1 MASNALDQRKY
12 AKISFE
18 SIREQL
24 VTIMKAKGGN
34 LADSSESAYG
44 RLMIDLFSGTSD
56 LMGYYAE
63 SGFMNAFMEPSST
76 STPSI
81 YANARML
88 GYSVRR
94 PVPAK
99 AGIGIAATKTGKYN
113 SIRVR
118 IPKGTEFKL
127 GGLTLT
133 AMDDMEFYYNHN
145 TDPSNTGLMTQVS
158 GKAVVAEGQFKTV
171 TLVSTGK
178 QNQIHVINDPNFS
191 DYFGDNDPNFDDDG
205 NVAHRA
211 AAFTTVTSDATLMD
225 NVDPSVVSNDKLYWR
240 ISRRGLIDPAKENVL
255 NDIDKFIN
263 GQDNYTDNYSVEL
276 TTANDGNVQLKF
288 GDGLNSAIPYGL
300 INVTYFSTMGE
311 GGNLLDVAG
320 SVLATSD
327 SRIVITQ
334 GDGTESDITIDDLN
348 IALTT
353 DIRSGLDIQSIE
365 SIKADAPYIFN
376 SLDKLVNRMSYKI
389 FLRRYS
395 DVKYATAFGEDI
407 LNTKLNNGNIDVKFM
422 NQVRFSVL
430 KSLYRKKDNNYYPT
444 TSNEYFLDGFKINGL
459 MYTWLYDYGELSKQ
473 GLDSGHWALANRVSG
488 EIDKIFKNIVCY
500 DTTDQYK
507 DVSSRIKQELR
518 KAVMPSEIP
527 LDYQVYSAKLSPMD
541 FVETGSELYN
551 VMTALNQRGMVTLG
565 GGYHN
570 YVYPSV
576 HEMQCHLDITLYR
589 GNNFTDVKER
599 VQNVI
604 YKYLN
609 DNTEFASPIYRS
621 RIESLVHGLT
631 EVEGVDVT
639 FSPVANQYNQLDVS
653 ELQWLGSVTGEFIA
667 PGQITVEPFDFSLQ
681 YTVVEPN
688 VKTTMT
694 STFTI
699 PDQSTIQNLID
710 VYYNSMIGSHLQTVT
725 ELEIDKFVAYIWSQ
739 VMQQIYTP
747 IKDQIVQ
754 YTKQGDIDQIRGLR
768 SLIDAIKG
776 WELGPDALT
785 FKNTDTI
792 ESMVEVNGNTLY
804 SYLKYGLN
812 YIKLIRNA
820 LSYYVTKSLI
830 DENGN
835 ITNYTNDNEIVQI
848 VVPTDEIDLTVS
860 LDSVLLTD

>member
-1 MASNALDQRKY
+1 MSNALDQRKY

-18 SIREQL
+18 AVREHL
-24 VTIMKAKGGN
+24 VAIMKAKGGN
-34 LADSSESAYG
+34 LADTSESSYG
-44 RLMIDLFSGTSD
+44 RLMTDLFAGTSD

-63 SGFMNAFMEPSST
+63 SSFMSAFMEPSST

-118 IPKGTEFKL
+118 IPKGTEFTI

-133 AMDDMEFYYNHN
+133 AMDDMEFYYNRN
-145 TDPSNTGLMTQVS
+145 TDPSNTGLMTLVS
-158 GKAVVAEGQFKTV
+158 GKAVVAEGQFKTE

-178 QNQIHVINDPNFS
+178 QNQIHVVNDTTFS

-225 NVDPSVVSNDKLYWR
+225 NVDPSVVVNDKLYWR
-240 ISRRGLIDPAKENVL
+240 VSRRGLIDPAKENVL
-255 NDIDKFIN
+255 NNIDKFVS
-263 GQDNYTDNYSVEL
+263 GQDNYTDNYTVEI

-300 INVTYFSTMGE
+300 INVTYFSTLGE

-320 SVLATSD
+320 TVLATSD
-327 SRIVITQ
+327 SKIVITQ
-334 GDGTESDITIDDLN
+334 GDGTESDITLEDLN

-389 FLRRYS
+389 FLRRYA

-407 LNTKLNNGNIDVKFM
+407 LNTKLLNGSIDVKFM
-422 NQVRFSVL
+422 NQIRFSVL

-444 TSNEYFLDGFKINGL
+444 TSNEYFLDGCKINGL

-473 GLDSGHWALANRVSG
+473 GLDAGHWAIAERVNK
-488 EIDKIFKNIVCY
+488 EIESIFKDIVCY
-500 DTTDQYK
+500 KTTESYV
-507 DVSSRIKQELR
+507 DVTEKIKQSIC
-518 KAVMPSEIP
+518 KAVMPSDIP
-527 LDYQVYSAKLSPMD
+527 MEYQVYSAKLSPLD
-541 FVETGSELYN
+541 FVETGSELYH
-551 VMTALNQRGMVTLG
+551 VMTALNQRGMLTLG

-570 YVYPSV
+570 YVSPRV

-599 VQNVI
+599 VQNII
-604 YKYLN
+604 YKYLS
-609 DNTEFASPIYRS
+609 DNTEFASPVYRS
-621 RIESLVHGLT
+621 RIEALVHNLT

-639 FSPVANQYNQLDVS
+639 FAPVVNQYNQLDVAQ
-653 ELQWLGSVTGEFIA
+653 LPWLGSVTSEFIA
-667 PGQITVEPFDFSLQ
+667 PGSVTMDPFDFTLQ
-681 YTVVEPN
+681 YTLVESN

-694 STFTI
+694 NTFTM
-699 PDQSTIQNLID
+699 PNQSTIQNLIAD
-710 VYYNSMIGSHLQTVT
+710 YCATMISNHIEKVT
-725 ELEIDKFVAYIWSQ
+725 DLEIDRFVAYIWSQ

-747 IKDQIVQ
+747 IAKNIENATV
-754 YTKQGDIDQIRGLR
+754 QGDIETVRSLR
-768 SLIDAIKG
+768 ALIDAIKG
-776 WELGPDALT
+776 WELGPDSLT
-785 FKNTDTI
+785 FKDTDTI
-792 ESMVEVNGNTLY
+792 TSMSEINGNVLY
-804 SYLKYGLN
+804 DYLKYGLN
-812 YIKLIRNA
+812 YIKLVRNV

-830 DENGN
+830 DDNGN

-848 VVPTDEIDLTVS
+848 VVPVDEINLTVS
-860 LDSVLLTD
+860 LDSVLLTE

>member
-1 MASNALDQRKY
+1 MSNALDQRKY

-18 SIREQL
+18 AVREHL
-24 VTIMKAKGGN
+24 VAIMKAKGGN
-34 LADSSESAYG
+34 LADASESSYG
-44 RLMIDLFSGTSD
+44 RLMTDLFSGTAD

-63 SGFMNAFMEPSST
+63 SSFMSAFLEPSST

-118 IPKGTEFKL
+118 IPKGTEFTI

-133 AMDDMEFYYNHN
+133 AMDDMEFYYNRN
-145 TDPSNTGLMTQVS
+145 TDPANTGLMTLVS
-158 GKAVVAEGQFKTV
+158 GKAVVAEGQFKTE

-178 QNQIHVINDPNFS
+178 QNQIHVVNDTTFS

-225 NVDPSVVSNDKLYWR
+225 NVDPSVVVNDKLYWR
-240 ISRRGLIDPAKENVL
+240 VSRRGLIDPAKENVL
-255 NDIDKFIN
+255 NDIEKFVA
-263 GQDNYTDNYSVEL
+263 GQDNYTDNYTVEI

-300 INVTYFSTMGE
+300 INVTYFSTLGE

-320 SVLATSD
+320 TVLATSD
-327 SRIVITQ
+327 SKIVITQ
-334 GDGTESDITIDDLN
+334 GDGTESDITLEDLN

-389 FLRRYS
+389 FLRRYA

-407 LNTKLNNGNIDVKFM
+407 LNTKLLNGSIDVKFM
-422 NQVRFSVL
+422 NQIRFSVL
-430 KSLYRKKDNNYYPT
+430 KSLYRKKDKNYYPT
-444 TSNEYFLDGFKINGL
+444 TSNEYFLDGCKINGL

-473 GLDSGHWALANRVSG
+473 GLDAGHWAMAERVNK
-488 EIDKIFKNIVCY
+488 EIDSVFDGVVCY
-500 DTTDQYK
+500 KTSEGYV
-507 DVSSRIKQELR
+507 DVSAKVKQAIR
-518 KAVMPSEIP
+518 KAVMPSDIP
-527 LDYQVYSAKLSPMD
+527 MDYQVYSAKLSPLD

-599 VQNVI
+599 VQNII
-604 YKYLN
+604 YKYLS

-621 RIESLVHGLT
+621 RIEALVHNLT

-639 FSPVANQYNQLDVS
+639 FAPVVNQYNALDVAQ
-653 ELQWLGSVTGEFIA
+653 LPWLGSVTSEFIA
-667 PGQITVEPFDFSLQ
+667 PGSVTIDPFDFTLQ
-681 YTVVEPN
+681 YTLVESN
-688 VKTTMT
+688 VKTTT
-694 STFTI
+694 TRTFTM
-699 PDQSTIQNLID
+699 PNQSTIQNLIAD
-710 VYYNSMIGSHLQTVT
+710 YCSTMISNHLETVT
-725 ELEIDKFVAYIWSQ
+725 DLEIDRFVAYIWSQ

-747 IKDQIVQ
+747 IADQID
-754 YTKQGDIDQIRGLR
+754 TATAQGDIETVRSLR
-768 SLIDAIKG
+768 ALIDAIKG
-776 WELGPDALT
+776 WELGPDSLT
-785 FKNTDTI
+785 FKDTDTI
-792 ESMVEVNGNTLY
+792 TSMSEVNGNTLY
-804 SYLKYGLN
+804 DYLKYGLN
-812 YIKLIRNA
+812 YIKLIRNVLA
-820 LSYYVTKSLI
+820 YYVTKSLI
-830 DENGN
+830 DDNGN

-848 VVPTDEIDLTVS
+848 VVPVDEIDLTVS
-860 LDSVLLTD
+860 LDSVLLTE

>member
-76 STPSI
+76 SVPSI

-133 AMDDMEFYYNHN
+133 AMDDMEFYYNRK
-145 TDPSNTGLMTQVS
+145 TDTSNTGLMTLVS
-158 GKAVVAEGQFKTV
+158 GKSVVAEGQFKTV

-178 QNQIHVINDPNFS
+178 QNQIHIINDPTFS

-225 NVDPSVVSNDKLYWR
+225 NVDPSVVSDDKLYWR
-240 ISRRGLIDPAKENVL
+240 ISRRGLIDPAKENIL
-255 NDIDKFIN
+255 NDIDKFVT

-288 GDGLNSAIPYGL
+288 GDGLKSAIPYGL

-334 GDGTESDITIDDLN
+334 GDGTESDITVEDLN

-365 SIKADAPYIFN
+365 SIKTDAPYIFN

-389 FLRRYS
+389 FLRRYA
-395 DVKYATAFGEDI
+395 DVKYATAYGEDI
-407 LNTKLNNGNIDVKFM
+407 LNTKLLNGNIDVKFM
-422 NQVRFSVL
+422 NQIRFSVL

-459 MYTWLYDYGELSKQ
+459 MYTWQYDYGELSKV
-473 GLDSGHWALANRVSG
+473 GLDTGHVAMANRVKD
-488 EIDKIFKNIVCY
+488 EIEKSFAGVVCY
-500 DTTDQYK
+500 NSSSE
-507 DVSSRIKQELR
+507 DVTNKVKSEIMN
-518 KAVMPSEIP
+518 AVMPQFP
-527 LDYQVYSAKLSPMD
+527 LDYQVYSAKLTPLD
-541 FVETGSELYN
+541 FVETGSELYS
-551 VMTALNQRGMVTLG
+551 VMTALNQRGMLTVG
-565 GGYHN
+565 GGFHN

-576 HEMQCHLDITLYR
+576 HEVQCHLDITLYR

-599 VQNVI
+599 VQNAI

-609 DNTEFASPIYRS
+609 DNTEFAAPVYRS
-621 RIESLVHGLT
+621 RIEAIVHNLT

-639 FSPVANQYNQLDVS
+639 FAPVDSQYNQLDLGN
-653 ELQWLGSVTGEFIA
+653 LQWFSPVTGEYLTSGSVTYDGGNFNLE
-667 PGQITVEPFDFSLQ
+667 
-681 YTVVEPN
+681 YTVVGPYTKKIET
-688 VKTTMT
+688 V
-694 STFTI
+694 TFTL
-699 PDQSTIQNLID
+699 PSQAKLQQLISDYYDNFIAGNYDLITDMD
-710 VYYNSMIGSHLQTVT
+710 V
-725 ELEIDKFVAYIWSQ
+725 DKFVSYIWDQ

-747 IKDQIVQ
+747 IHDQVVAYSKAGNLPKAEELNNVIQ
-754 YTKQGDIDQIRGLR
+754 T
-768 SLIDAIKG
+768 IKG
-776 WELGPDALT
+776 WELGPDSVT
-785 FKNTDTI
+785 FKDTDTI
-792 ESMVEVNGNTLY
+792 NSMSEVNGSVLY
-804 SYLKYGLN
+804 DYIKYGLN
-812 YIKLIRNA
+812 YIKLVRNVLA
-820 LSYYVTKSLI
+820 YYITKNLI

-835 ITNYTNDNEIVQI
+835 ITKYTNDNEIVQI

>member
-76 STPSI
+76 SVPSI

-133 AMDDMEFYYNHN
+133 AMDDMEFYYNRN
-145 TDPSNTGLMTQVS
+145 TDTSNTGLMTLVS
-158 GKAVVAEGQFKTV
+158 GKSVVAEGQFKTV

-178 QNQIHVINDPNFS
+178 QNQIHIINDPTFS

-225 NVDPSVVSNDKLYWR
+225 NVDPSVVSDDKLYWR
-240 ISRRGLIDPAKENVL
+240 ISRRGLIDPAKENIL
-255 NDIDKFIN
+255 NDIDKFVT

-288 GDGLNSAIPYGL
+288 GDGLKSAIPYGL

-334 GDGTESDITIDDLN
+334 GDGTESDITVEDLN

-389 FLRRYS
+389 FLRRYA
-395 DVKYATAFGEDI
+395 DVKYATAYGEDI
-407 LNTKLNNGNIDVKFM
+407 LNTKLLNGNIDVKFM
-422 NQVRFSVL
+422 NQIRFSVL

-459 MYTWLYDYGELSKQ
+459 MYTWQYDYGELSKV
-473 GLDSGHWALANRVSG
+473 GLDTGHLAMANRVKN
-488 EIDKIFKNIVCY
+488 EIEKSFAGVVCY
-500 DTTDQYK
+500 NSSSE
-507 DVSSRIKQELR
+507 DVTNKVKSEIMN
-518 KAVMPSEIP
+518 AVMPDFP
-527 LDYQVYSAKLSPMD
+527 LDYQVYSAKLTPLD
-541 FVETGSELYN
+541 FVETGSELYS
-551 VMTALNQRGMVTLG
+551 VMTALNQRGMLTVG
-565 GGYHN
+565 GGFHN

-576 HEMQCHLDITLYR
+576 HEVQCHLDITLYR

-599 VQNVI
+599 VQNAI

-609 DNTEFASPIYRS
+609 DNTEFAAPVYRS
-621 RIESLVHGLT
+621 RIEAIVHNLT

-639 FSPVANQYNQLDVS
+639 FAPVDSQYNQLDLGS
-653 ELQWLGSVTGEFIA
+653 LQWFSPVTGEYITSGSVTTDG
-667 PGQITVEPFDFSLQ
+667 GDFNLE
-681 YTVVEPN
+681 YTVVTPYTKTIE
-688 VKTTMT
+688 KTT
-694 STFTI
+694 FTL
-699 PDQSTIQNLID
+699 PPQAKLQQLISDYYDNFIAGNYDRITDMD
-710 VYYNSMIGSHLQTVT
+710 V
-725 ELEIDKFVAYIWSQ
+725 DKFVSYIWDQ

-747 IKDQIVQ
+747 IHDQVVAASKNGQLSKAETLNSVIQ
-754 YTKQGDIDQIRGLR
+754 
-768 SLIDAIKG
+768 AIKG
-776 WELGPDALT
+776 WELGPDSVT
-785 FKNTDTI
+785 FKDTDTI
-792 ESMVEVNGNTLY
+792 NSMSEVDGSVLY
-804 SYLKYGLN
+804 DYIKYGLN
-812 YIKLIRNA
+812 YIKLVRNVLA
-820 LSYYVTKSLI
+820 YYITKNLI

-835 ITNYTNDNEIVQI
+835 ITKYTNDNEIVQI

>member
-1 MASNALDQRKY
+1 MSNALDQRKY

-18 SIREQL
+18 AVREHL
-24 VTIMKAKGGN
+24 VAIMKAKGGN
-34 LADSSESAYG
+34 LADASESSYG
-44 RLMIDLFSGTSD
+44 RLMTDLFSGTAD

-63 SGFMNAFMEPSST
+63 SSFMNAFLEPSST

-118 IPKGTEFKL
+118 IPKGTEFTI

-133 AMDDMEFYYNHN
+133 AMDDMEFYYNRN
-145 TDPSNTGLMTQVS
+145 TDPSNTGLMTLVS
-158 GKAVVAEGQFKTV
+158 GKAVVAEGQFKTE

-178 QNQIHVINDPNFS
+178 QNQIHVVNDTTFS

-225 NVDPSVVSNDKLYWR
+225 NVDPSVVVNDKLYWR
-240 ISRRGLIDPAKENVL
+240 VSRRGLIDPAKENVL
-255 NDIDKFIN
+255 NDIEKFVA
-263 GQDNYTDNYSVEL
+263 GQDNYTDNYTVEI

-300 INVTYFSTMGE
+300 INVTYFSTLGE

-320 SVLATSD
+320 TVLATSD
-327 SRIVITQ
+327 SKIVITQ
-334 GDGTESDITIDDLN
+334 GDGTESDITLEDLN

-389 FLRRYS
+389 FLRRYA

-407 LNTKLNNGNIDVKFM
+407 LNTKLLNGSIDVKFM
-422 NQVRFSVL
+422 NQIRFSVL
-430 KSLYRKKDNNYYPT
+430 KSLYRKKDKNYYPT
-444 TSNEYFLDGFKINGL
+444 TSNEYFLDGCKINGL

-473 GLDSGHWALANRVSG
+473 GLDAGHWAMAERVKK
-488 EIDKIFKNIVCY
+488 EIDSVFDGVVCY
-500 DTTDQYK
+500 KTSEGYV
-507 DVSSRIKQELR
+507 DVSAKVKQAIQ
-518 KAVMPSEIP
+518 KAVMPSDIP
-527 LDYQVYSAKLSPMD
+527 MDYQVYSAKLSPLD

-604 YKYLN
+604 YKYLS
-609 DNTEFASPIYRS
+609 DNTEFASPVYRS

-639 FSPVANQYNQLDVS
+639 FSPVASQYNQLDAAQ
-653 ELQWLGSVTGEFIA
+653 LPWLGSVTSEFIA
-667 PGQITVEPFDFSLQ
+667 PGSVTMDPFDFTLQ
-681 YTVVEPN
+681 YTLVESN
-688 VKTTMT
+688 IKTTMT
-694 STFTI
+694 KTFTM
-699 PDQSTIQNLID
+699 PNQATIQNLISD
-710 VYYNSMIGSHLQTVT
+710 YCTTMISNHLETVT
-725 ELEIDKFVAYIWSQ
+725 DLEIDRFVAYIWAQ

-747 IKDQIVQ
+747 IADQIKA
-754 YTKQGDIDQIRGLR
+754 YTAQGDIETVRGLR
-768 SLIDAIKG
+768 ALIDAIKG
-776 WELGPDALT
+776 WELGPDSLT
-785 FKNTDTI
+785 FKDTDTI
-792 ESMVEVNGNTLY
+792 ASMSEINGSTLY
-804 SYLKYGLN
+804 DYLKYGLN
-812 YIKLIRNA
+812 YIKLIRNVLA
-820 LSYYVTKSLI
+820 YYVTKSLI

-848 VVPTDEIDLTVS
+848 VVPVDEIDLTVS
-860 LDSVLLTD
+860 LDSVLLTE

>member
-76 STPSI
+76 SVPSI

-133 AMDDMEFYYNHN
+133 AMDDMEFYYNRN
-145 TDPSNTGLMTQVS
+145 TDTSNTGLMTLVS
-158 GKAVVAEGQFKTV
+158 GKSVVAEGQFKTV

-178 QNQIHVINDPNFS
+178 QNQIHIINDPTFS

-225 NVDPSVVSNDKLYWR
+225 NVDPSVVSDDKLYWR
-240 ISRRGLIDPAKENVL
+240 ISRRGLIDPAKENIL
-255 NDIDKFIN
+255 NDIDKFVT

-288 GDGLNSAIPYGL
+288 GDGLKSAIPYGL

-334 GDGTESDITIDDLN
+334 GDGTESDITVDDLN

-365 SIKADAPYIFN
+365 SIKTDAPYIFN

-389 FLRRYS
+389 FLRRYA
-395 DVKYATAFGEDI
+395 DVKYATAYGEDI
-407 LNTKLNNGNIDVKFM
+407 LNTKLLNGNIDVKFM
-422 NQVRFSVL
+422 NQIRFSVL

-459 MYTWLYDYGELSKQ
+459 MYTWQYDYGELSKV
-473 GLDSGHWALANRVSG
+473 GLDTGHLAMANRVKD
-488 EIDKIFKNIVCY
+488 EIEKSFAGVVCY
-500 DTTDQYK
+500 NSGSE
-507 DVSSRIKQELR
+507 DVTNKVKSEIMN
-518 KAVMPSEIP
+518 AVMPDFP
-527 LDYQVYSAKLSPMD
+527 LDYQVYSAKLTPLD
-541 FVETGSELYN
+541 FVETGSELYS
-551 VMTALNQRGMVTLG
+551 VMTALNQRGMLTVG
-565 GGYHN
+565 GGFHN

-576 HEMQCHLDITLYR
+576 HEVQCHLDITLYR

-599 VQNVI
+599 VQNAI

-609 DNTEFASPIYRS
+609 DNTEFAAPVYRS
-621 RIESLVHGLT
+621 RIEAIVHNLT

-639 FSPVANQYNQLDVS
+639 FAPVDSQYNQLDLGN
-653 ELQWLGSVTGEFIA
+653 LQWFSPVTGEYITSGSVTTDG
-667 PGQITVEPFDFSLQ
+667 GDFNLE
-681 YTVVEPN
+681 YTVVTPYT
-688 VKTTMT
+688 KTIEKTR
-694 STFTI
+694 FTL
-699 PDQSTIQNLID
+699 PPQAKLQQLISNYYDNYIAGNYDRITDMD
-710 VYYNSMIGSHLQTVT
+710 V
-725 ELEIDKFVAYIWSQ
+725 DKFVSYIWDQ

-747 IKDQIVQ
+747 IHDEIVAASKNGQ
-754 YTKQGDIDQIRGLR
+754 LSKAETLNSVIQ
-768 SLIDAIKG
+768 AIKG
-776 WELGPDALT
+776 WELGPDSVT
-785 FKNTDTI
+785 FKDTDTI
-792 ESMVEVNGNTLY
+792 NSMSEVDGSVLY
-804 SYLKYGLN
+804 DYIKYGLN
-812 YIKLIRNA
+812 YIKLVRNVLA
-820 LSYYVTKSLI
+820 YYITKNLI

-835 ITNYTNDNEIVQI
+835 ITKYTNDNEIVQI

>member
-1 MASNALDQRKY
+1 MSNALDQRKY

-18 SIREQL
+18 AVREHL
-24 VTIMKAKGGN
+24 VSIMKAKGGN
-34 LADSSESAYG
+34 LADASESSYG
-44 RLMIDLFSGTSD
+44 RLMTDLFSGTAD

-63 SGFMNAFMEPSST
+63 SSFMSAFLEPSST

-118 IPKGTEFKL
+118 IPKGTEFTI

-133 AMDDMEFYYNHN
+133 AMDDMEFYYNRN
-145 TDPSNTGLMTQVS
+145 TDPANTGLMTLVS
-158 GKAVVAEGQFKTV
+158 GKAVVAEGQFKTE

-178 QNQIHVINDPNFS
+178 QNQIHVVNDTTFS

-225 NVDPSVVSNDKLYWR
+225 NVDPSVVVNDKLYWR
-240 ISRRGLIDPAKENVL
+240 VSRRGLIDPAKENVL
-255 NDIDKFIN
+255 NDIEKFVA
-263 GQDNYTDNYSVEL
+263 GQDNYTDNYTVEI

-300 INVTYFSTMGE
+300 INVTYFSTLGE

-320 SVLATSD
+320 TVLATSD
-327 SRIVITQ
+327 SKIVITQ
-334 GDGTESDITIDDLN
+334 GDGTESDITLEDLN

-389 FLRRYS
+389 FLRRYA

-407 LNTKLNNGNIDVKFM
+407 LNTKLLNGSIDVKFM
-422 NQVRFSVL
+422 NQIRFSVL
-430 KSLYRKKDNNYYPT
+430 KSLYRKKDKNYYPT
-444 TSNEYFLDGFKINGL
+444 TSNEYFLDGCKINGL

-473 GLDSGHWALANRVSG
+473 GLDSGHWAMAERVNK
-488 EIDKIFKNIVCY
+488 EIDSVFDGVVCY
-500 DTTDQYK
+500 KTSDGYV
-507 DVSSRIKQELR
+507 DVSAKVKQAIR
-518 KAVMPSEIP
+518 KAVMPSDIP
-527 LDYQVYSAKLSPMD
+527 MDYQVYSAKLSPLD

-599 VQNVI
+599 VQNLI
-604 YKYLN
+604 YKYLS

-621 RIESLVHGLT
+621 RIEALVHNLT

-639 FSPVANQYNQLDVS
+639 FAPVVNQYNALDVAQ
-653 ELQWLGSVTGEFIA
+653 LPWLGSVTSEFIA
-667 PGQITVEPFDFSLQ
+667 PGSVTIDPFDFTLQ
-681 YTVVEPN
+681 YTLVESN
-688 VKTTMT
+688 VKTTT
-694 STFTI
+694 TRTFTM
-699 PDQSTIQNLID
+699 PNQSTIQNLIAD
-710 VYYNSMIGSHLQTVT
+710 YCSTMISNHLETVT
-725 ELEIDKFVAYIWSQ
+725 DLEIDRFVAYIWSQ

-747 IKDQIVQ
+747 IADQID
-754 YTKQGDIDQIRGLR
+754 TATAQGDIETVRSLR
-768 SLIDAIKG
+768 ALIDAIKG
-776 WELGPDALT
+776 WELGPDSLT
-785 FKNTDTI
+785 FKDTDTI
-792 ESMVEVNGNTLY
+792 TSMSEVNGNTLY
-804 SYLKYGLN
+804 DYLKYGLN
-812 YIKLIRNA
+812 YIKLIRNVLA
-820 LSYYVTKSLI
+820 YYVTKSLI
-830 DENGN
+830 DDNGN

-848 VVPTDEIDLTVS
+848 VVPVDEIDLTVS
-860 LDSVLLTD
+860 LDSVLLTE

>member
-1 MASNALDQRKY
+1 MSNALDQRKY

-18 SIREQL
+18 AVREHL
-24 VTIMKAKGGN
+24 VAIMKAKGGN
-34 LADSSESAYG
+34 LADTSESSYG
-44 RLMIDLFSGTSD
+44 RLMTDLFAGTSD

-63 SGFMNAFMEPSST
+63 SSFMSAFMEPSST

-118 IPKGTEFKL
+118 IPKGTEFTI

-133 AMDDMEFYYNHN
+133 AMDDMEFYYNRN
-145 TDPSNTGLMTQVS
+145 TDPSNTGLMTLVS
-158 GKAVVAEGQFKTV
+158 GKAVVAEGQFKTE

-178 QNQIHVINDPNFS
+178 QNQIHVVNDTTFS

-225 NVDPSVVSNDKLYWR
+225 NVDPSVVVNDKLYWR
-240 ISRRGLIDPAKENVL
+240 VSRRGLIDPAKENVL
-255 NDIDKFIN
+255 NNIDKFVS
-263 GQDNYTDNYSVEL
+263 GQDNYTDNYTVEI

-300 INVTYFSTMGE
+300 INVTYFSTLGE

-320 SVLATSD
+320 TVLATSD
-327 SRIVITQ
+327 AKIVITQ
-334 GDGTESDITIDDLN
+334 GDGTESDITLEDLN

-389 FLRRYS
+389 FLRRYA

-407 LNTKLNNGNIDVKFM
+407 LNTKLLNGSIDVKFM
-422 NQVRFSVL
+422 NQIRFSVL

-444 TSNEYFLDGFKINGL
+444 TSNEYFLDGCKINGL

-473 GLDSGHWALANRVSG
+473 GLDSGHWAIAERVNK
-488 EIDKIFKNIVCY
+488 EIESIFKDVVCY
-500 DTTDQYK
+500 KTTERYV
-507 DVSSRIKQELR
+507 DVTEKIKQSIC
-518 KAVMPSEIP
+518 KAVMPSDIP
-527 LDYQVYSAKLSPMD
+527 MDYQVYSAKLSPLD
-541 FVETGSELYN
+541 FVETGSELYH

-599 VQNVI
+599 VQNII
-604 YKYLN
+604 YKYLS
-609 DNTEFASPIYRS
+609 DNTEFASPVYRS
-621 RIESLVHGLT
+621 RIEALVHNLT

-639 FSPVANQYNQLDVS
+639 FAPVVNQYNQLDVAQ
-653 ELQWLGSVTGEFIA
+653 LPWLGSVTSEFIA
-667 PGQITVEPFDFSLQ
+667 PGSVTMDPFDFTLQ
-681 YTVVEPN
+681 YTLVESN

-694 STFTI
+694 NTFTM
-699 PDQSTIQNLID
+699 PNQSTIQNLIAD
-710 VYYNSMIGSHLQTVT
+710 YCATMISNHIEKVT
-725 ELEIDKFVAYIWSQ
+725 DLEIDRFVAYIWSQ

-747 IKDQIVQ
+747 IAKNIESATV
-754 YTKQGDIDQIRGLR
+754 QGDIETVRSLR
-768 SLIDAIKG
+768 ALIDAIKG
-776 WELGPDALT
+776 WELGPDSLT
-785 FKNTDTI
+785 FKDTDTI
-792 ESMVEVNGNTLY
+792 TSMSEINGNALY
-804 SYLKYGLN
+804 DYLKYGLN
-812 YIKLIRNA
+812 YIKLVRNV

-830 DENGN
+830 DDNGN

-848 VVPTDEIDLTVS
+848 VVPVDEINLTVS
-860 LDSVLLTD
+860 LDSVLLTE

>member
-76 STPSI
+76 SVPSI

-133 AMDDMEFYYNHN
+133 AMDDMEFYYNRN
-145 TDPSNTGLMTQVS
+145 TDTSNTGLMTLVS
-158 GKAVVAEGQFKTV
+158 GKSVVAEGQFKTV

-178 QNQIHVINDPNFS
+178 QNQIHIINDPTFS

-225 NVDPSVVSNDKLYWR
+225 NVDPSVVSDDKLYWR
-240 ISRRGLIDPAKENVL
+240 ISRRGLIDPAKENIL
-255 NDIDKFIN
+255 NDIDKFVT

-288 GDGLNSAIPYGL
+288 GDGLKSAIPYGL

-334 GDGTESDITIDDLN
+334 GDGTESDITVEDLN

-365 SIKADAPYIFN
+365 SIKTDAPYIFN

-389 FLRRYS
+389 FLRRYA
-395 DVKYATAFGEDI
+395 DVKYATAYGEDI
-407 LNTKLNNGNIDVKFM
+407 LNTKLLNGNIDVKFM
-422 NQVRFSVL
+422 NQIRFSVL

-459 MYTWLYDYGELSKQ
+459 MYTWQYDYGELSKV
-473 GLDSGHWALANRVSG
+473 GLDTGHVAMANRVKD
-488 EIDKIFKNIVCY
+488 EIEKSFAGVVCY
-500 DTTDQYK
+500 NSSSE
-507 DVSSRIKQELR
+507 DVTNKVKSEIMN
-518 KAVMPSEIP
+518 AVMPQFP
-527 LDYQVYSAKLSPMD
+527 LDYQVYSAKLTPLD
-541 FVETGSELYN
+541 FVETGSELYS
-551 VMTALNQRGMVTLG
+551 VMTALNQRGMLTVG
-565 GGYHN
+565 GGFHN

-576 HEMQCHLDITLYR
+576 HEVQCHLDITLYR

-599 VQNVI
+599 VQNAI

-609 DNTEFASPIYRS
+609 DNTEFAAPVYRS
-621 RIESLVHGLT
+621 RIEAIVHNLT

-639 FSPVANQYNQLDVS
+639 FAPVDSQYNQLDLGN
-653 ELQWLGSVTGEFIA
+653 LQWFSPVTGEYLTSGSVTYDGGNFNLE
-667 PGQITVEPFDFSLQ
+667 
-681 YTVVEPN
+681 YTVVGPYTKKIET
-688 VKTTMT
+688 V
-694 STFTI
+694 TFTL
-699 PDQSTIQNLID
+699 PSQAKLQQLISDYYDNFIAGNYDLITDMD
-710 VYYNSMIGSHLQTVT
+710 V
-725 ELEIDKFVAYIWSQ
+725 DKFVSYIWDQ

-747 IKDQIVQ
+747 IHDQVVAYSKAGNLPKAEELNNVIQ
-754 YTKQGDIDQIRGLR
+754 T
-768 SLIDAIKG
+768 IKG
-776 WELGPDALT
+776 WELGPDSVT
-785 FKNTDTI
+785 FKDTDTI
-792 ESMVEVNGNTLY
+792 NSMSEVNGSVLY
-804 SYLKYGLN
+804 DYIKYGLN
-812 YIKLIRNA
+812 YIKLVRNVLA
-820 LSYYVTKSLI
+820 YYITKNLI

-835 ITNYTNDNEIVQI
+835 ITKYTNDNEIVQI

>member
-1 MASNALDQRKY
+1 MSNALDQRKY

-18 SIREQL
+18 AVREHL
-24 VTIMKAKGGN
+24 VSIMKAKGGN
-34 LADSSESAYG
+34 LADASESSYG
-44 RLMIDLFSGTSD
+44 RLMTDLFSGTAD

-88 GYSVRR
+88 GYSIRR

-118 IPKGTEFKL
+118 IPKGTEFTI

-133 AMDDMEFYYNHN
+133 AMDDMEFYYNRN
-145 TDPSNTGLMTQVS
+145 TDPSNTGLMTLVS
-158 GKAVVAEGQFKTV
+158 GKAVVAEGQFKTE

-178 QNQIHVINDPNFS
+178 QNQIHVVNDTTFS

-225 NVDPSVVSNDKLYWR
+225 NVDPSVVVNDKLYWR
-240 ISRRGLIDPAKENVL
+240 VSRRGLIDPSKENVL
-255 NDIDKFIN
+255 NDIEKFVA
-263 GQDNYTDNYSVEL
+263 GQDNYTDNYTVEI

-300 INVTYFSTMGE
+300 INVTYFSTLGE

-320 SVLATSD
+320 TVLATSD
-327 SRIVITQ
+327 SKIVITQ
-334 GDGTESDITIDDLN
+334 GDGTESDITLEDLN

-389 FLRRYS
+389 FLRRYA

-407 LNTKLNNGNIDVKFM
+407 LNTKLQNGSIDVKFM
-422 NQVRFSVL
+422 NQIRFSVL
-430 KSLYRKKDNNYYPT
+430 KSLYRKKDKNYYPT
-444 TSNEYFLDGFKINGL
+444 TSNEYFLDGCKINGL

-473 GLDSGHWALANRVSG
+473 GLDSGHWAMAERVNKAIESVFDG
-488 EIDKIFKNIVCY
+488 VVCY
-500 DTTDQYK
+500 KNSEGYV
-507 DVSSRIKQELR
+507 DVSATVKQAIR
-518 KAVMPSEIP
+518 KAVMPSDIP
-527 LDYQVYSAKLSPMD
+527 MDYQVYSAKLSPLD

-551 VMTALNQRGMVTLG
+551 VMTSLNQRGMVTLG

-599 VQNVI
+599 VQNII
-604 YKYLN
+604 YKYLS

-621 RIESLVHGLT
+621 RIEALVHNLT

-639 FSPVANQYNQLDVS
+639 FAPVVNQYNALDVAQ
-653 ELQWLGSVTGEFIA
+653 LPWLGSVTSEFIA
-667 PGQITVEPFDFSLQ
+667 PGSVTIDPFDFTLQ
-681 YTVVEPN
+681 YTLVESN
-688 VKTTMT
+688 VKTTT
-694 STFTI
+694 TRTFTM
-699 PDQSTIQNLID
+699 PNQSTIQNLIAD
-710 VYYNSMIGSHLQTVT
+710 YCSTMISNHLETVT
-725 ELEIDKFVAYIWSQ
+725 DLEIDRFVAYIWSQ

-747 IKDQIVQ
+747 IANQID
-754 YTKQGDIDQIRGLR
+754 TATAQGDIETVRSLR
-768 SLIDAIKG
+768 ALIDAIKG
-776 WELGPDALT
+776 WELGPDSLT
-785 FKNTDTI
+785 FKDTDTI
-792 ESMVEVNGNTLY
+792 TSMSEVNGNTLY
-804 SYLKYGLN
+804 DYLKYGLN
-812 YIKLIRNA
+812 YIKLIRNVLA
-820 LSYYVTKSLI
+820 YYVTKSLI

-848 VVPTDEIDLTVS
+848 VVPVDEIDLTVS
-860 LDSVLLTD
+860 LDSVLLTE

>member
-12 AKISFE
+12 AKLSFE
-18 SIREQL
+18 SVREQL

-34 LADSSESAYG
+34 FADASESSYG

-63 SGFMNAFMEPSST
+63 SSFMNAFMEPSSN

-99 AGIGIAATKTGKYN
+99 AGIGIAATQTGKYS

-118 IPKGTEFKL
+118 IPKGTEFTI

-133 AMDDMEFYYNHN
+133 AMDDMEFYYNRN
-145 TDPSNTGLMTQVS
+145 NDPSNTGLMTLVS
-158 GKAVVAEGQFKTV
+158 GKAVVAEGQFKTE

-178 QNQIHVINDPNFS
+178 QNQIHIVNDTTFS

-225 NVDPSVVSNDKLYWR
+225 NVDPSVVSHDKLYWR
-240 ISRRGLIDPAKENVL
+240 ISRRGLIDPAKESVL
-255 NDIDKFIN
+255 NDIEQFAA
-263 GQDNYTDNYSVEL
+263 GQDNYTDNYTVEI

-300 INVTYFSTMGE
+300 INVTYFSTLGE

-320 SVLATSD
+320 SVLATID
-327 SRIVITQ
+327 SKIVITQ
-334 GDGTESDITIDDLN
+334 GDGTESDITLEDLN

-353 DIRSGLDIQSIE
+353 DIRNGMDIQTNE

-376 SLDKLVNRMSYKI
+376 SLDKLVNRLSYKI
-389 FLRRYS
+389 FLRRYA
-395 DVKYATAFGEDI
+395 DVKYATAYGEDI
-407 LNTKLNNGNIDVKFM
+407 LNTKLGNGGIDVKFM

-430 KSLYRKKDNNYYPT
+430 KSLYRKKDGNYYPT
-444 TSNEYFLDGFKINGL
+444 TSNEYFLEGFKINGL
-459 MYTWLYDYGELSKQ
+459 MYTWQYDYGELAKK
-473 GLDSGHWALANRVSG
+473 GLDQGHVALADRVKKALIAAG
-488 EIDKIFKNIVCY
+488 V
-500 DTTDQYK
+500 TADQQT
-507 DVSSRIKQELR
+507 S
-518 KAVMPSEIP
+518 VMRAIMPDFP
-527 LDYQVYSAKLSPMD
+527 MDYQVYSAKLTPLD
-541 FVETGSELYN
+541 FVEDGSELYS
-551 VMTALNQRGMVTLG
+551 VMTALNQRGMITVG

-576 HEMQCHLDITLYR
+576 HEMQCHLDVTLYR

-599 VQNVI
+599 IQNVI
-604 YKYLN
+604 YKYLS
-609 DNTEFASPIYRS
+609 DNTEFASPVYRS
-621 RIESLVHGLT
+621 RIEALVHGLT
-631 EVEGVDVT
+631 EVEGVDVRFT
-639 FSPVANQYNQLDVS
+639 PVDSQYNQLDI
-653 ELQWLGSVTGEFIA
+653 EQLKWLGSVTGEFIA
-667 PGQITVEPFDFSLQ
+667 PGSITMDPVDFTLQ
-681 YTVVEPN
+681 YTVVGPN
-688 VKTTMT
+688 AKTTLID
-694 STFTI
+694 TFTL
-699 PDQSTIQNLID
+699 PDQTAMQCRIADYCKNFIAGHSE
-710 VYYNSMIGSHLQTVT
+710 SVT
-725 ELEIDKFVAYIWSQ
+725 DMEIDKFVAYIWSQ

-747 IKDQIVQ
+747 ITDALNSARNKGEIE
-754 YTKQGDIDQIRGLR
+754 TAKALN
-768 SLIDAIKG
+768 SLINAIKG
-776 WELGPDALT
+776 WELGPDAVS

-792 ESMVEVNGNTLY
+792 VSMTEVNGSVLY
-804 SYLKYGLN
+804 DYLKYGLN
-812 YIKLIRNA
+812 YIKLVRNVLA
-820 LSYYVTKSLI
+820 YYVTKSLI

-848 VVPTDEIDLTVS
+848 VVPVDEIDLKVS
-860 LDSVLLTD
+860 LDSVLLTE

>member
-1 MASNALDQRKY
+1 MSNALDQRKY

-18 SIREQL
+18 AVREHL
-24 VTIMKAKGGN
+24 VAIMKAKGGN
-34 LADSSESAYG
+34 LADASESSYG
-44 RLMIDLFSGTSD
+44 RLMTDLFSGTAD

-63 SGFMNAFMEPSST
+63 SSFMNTFLEPSST

-118 IPKGTEFKL
+118 IPKGTEFTI

-133 AMDDMEFYYNHN
+133 AMDDMEFYYNRN
-145 TDPSNTGLMTQVS
+145 TDPANTGLMTLVS
-158 GKAVVAEGQFKTV
+158 GKAVVAEGQFKTE

-178 QNQIHVINDPNFS
+178 QNQIHVVNDTTFS

-225 NVDPSVVSNDKLYWR
+225 NVDPSVVVNDKLYWR
-240 ISRRGLIDPAKENVL
+240 VSRRGLIDPAKENVL
-255 NDIDKFIN
+255 NDIEKFVA
-263 GQDNYTDNYSVEL
+263 GQDNYTDNYTVEI

-300 INVTYFSTMGE
+300 INVTYFSTLGE

-320 SVLATSD
+320 TVLATSD
-327 SRIVITQ
+327 SKIVITQ
-334 GDGTESDITIDDLN
+334 GDGTESDITLEDLN

-389 FLRRYS
+389 FLRRYA

-407 LNTKLNNGNIDVKFM
+407 LNTKLLNGSIDVKFM
-422 NQVRFSVL
+422 NQIRFSVL
-430 KSLYRKKDNNYYPT
+430 KSLYRKKDKNYYPT
-444 TSNEYFLDGFKINGL
+444 TSNEYFLDGCKINGL

-473 GLDSGHWALANRVSG
+473 GLDSGHWAMAERVNK
-488 EIDKIFKNIVCY
+488 EIDSVFDGVVCY
-500 DTTDQYK
+500 KTSEGYV
-507 DVSSRIKQELR
+507 DVSAKVKQAIR
-518 KAVMPSEIP
+518 KAVMPSDIP
-527 LDYQVYSAKLSPMD
+527 MDYQVYSAKLSPLD

-599 VQNVI
+599 VQNII
-604 YKYLN
+604 YKYLS

-621 RIESLVHGLT
+621 RIEALVHNLT

-639 FSPVANQYNQLDVS
+639 FAPVVNQYNALDVGQ
-653 ELQWLGSVTGEFIA
+653 LPWLGSVTSEFIA
-667 PGQITVEPFDFSLQ
+667 PGSVTIDPFDFTLQ
-681 YTVVEPN
+681 YTLVESN
-688 VKTTMT
+688 VKTTT
-694 STFTI
+694 TRTFTM
-699 PDQSTIQNLID
+699 PNQSTIQNLIAD
-710 VYYNSMIGSHLQTVT
+710 YCSTMISNHLETVT
-725 ELEIDKFVAYIWSQ
+725 DLEIDRFVAYIWSQ

-747 IKDQIVQ
+747 IADQID
-754 YTKQGDIDQIRGLR
+754 TATAQGDIETVRSLR
-768 SLIDAIKG
+768 ALIDAIKG
-776 WELGPDALT
+776 WELGPDSLT
-785 FKNTDTI
+785 FKDTDTI
-792 ESMVEVNGNTLY
+792 TSMSEVNGNTLY
-804 SYLKYGLN
+804 DYLKYGLN
-812 YIKLIRNA
+812 YIKLIRNVLA
-820 LSYYVTKSLI
+820 YYVTKSLI

-848 VVPTDEIDLTVS
+848 VVPVDEIDLTVS
-860 LDSVLLTD
+860 LDSVLLTE

>member
-1 MASNALDQRKY
+1 MSNALDQRKY

-18 SIREQL
+18 AVREHL
-24 VTIMKAKGGN
+24 VSIMKAKGGN
-34 LADSSESAYG
+34 LADASESSYG
-44 RLMIDLFSGTSD
+44 RLMTDLFSGTAD

-63 SGFMNAFMEPSST
+63 SSFMSAFLEPSST

-118 IPKGTEFKL
+118 IPKGTEFTI

-133 AMDDMEFYYNHN
+133 AMDDMEFYYNRN
-145 TDPSNTGLMTQVS
+145 TDPSNTGLMTLVS
-158 GKAVVAEGQFKTV
+158 GKAVVAEGQFKTE

-178 QNQIHVINDPNFS
+178 QNQIHVVNDTTFS

-225 NVDPSVVSNDKLYWR
+225 NVDPSVVVNDKLYWR
-240 ISRRGLIDPAKENVL
+240 VSRRGLIDPAKENVL
-255 NDIDKFIN
+255 NDIEKFVA
-263 GQDNYTDNYSVEL
+263 GQDNYTDNYTVEI

-300 INVTYFSTMGE
+300 INVTYFSTLGE

-320 SVLATSD
+320 TVLATSD
-327 SRIVITQ
+327 SKIVITQ
-334 GDGTESDITIDDLN
+334 GDGTESDITLEDLN

-389 FLRRYS
+389 FLRRYA

-407 LNTKLNNGNIDVKFM
+407 LNTKLQNGSIDVKFM
-422 NQVRFSVL
+422 NQIRFSVL
-430 KSLYRKKDNNYYPT
+430 KSLYRKKDKNYYPT
-444 TSNEYFLDGFKINGL
+444 TSNEYFLDGCKINGL

-473 GLDSGHWALANRVSG
+473 GLDSGHWAMAERVNKA
-488 EIDKIFKNIVCY
+488 IDSVFDGVVCY
-500 DTTDQYK
+500 KISEDYV
-507 DVSSRIKQELR
+507 DVSAKVKQAIK
-518 KAVMPSEIP
+518 KAVMPSDIP
-527 LDYQVYSAKLSPMD
+527 MDYQVYSAKLSPLD

-599 VQNVI
+599 VQNII
-604 YKYLN
+604 YKYLS

-621 RIESLVHGLT
+621 RIEALVHNLT

-639 FSPVANQYNQLDVS
+639 FAPVVNQYNALDVAQ
-653 ELQWLGSVTGEFIA
+653 LPWLGSVTSEFIA
-667 PGQITVEPFDFSLQ
+667 PGSVTIDPFDFTLQ
-681 YTVVEPN
+681 YTLVESN
-688 VKTTMT
+688 VKTTT
-694 STFTI
+694 TRTFTM
-699 PDQSTIQNLID
+699 PNQSTIQNLIAD
-710 VYYNSMIGSHLQTVT
+710 YCSTMISNHLETVT
-725 ELEIDKFVAYIWSQ
+725 DLEIDRFVAYIWSQ

-747 IKDQIVQ
+747 IANQID
-754 YTKQGDIDQIRGLR
+754 TATAQGDIETVRSLR
-768 SLIDAIKG
+768 ALIDAIKG
-776 WELGPDALT
+776 WELGPDSLT
-785 FKNTDTI
+785 FKDTDTI
-792 ESMVEVNGNTLY
+792 TSMSEVNGNTLY
-804 SYLKYGLN
+804 DYLKYGLN
-812 YIKLIRNA
+812 YIKLIRNVLA
-820 LSYYVTKSLI
+820 YYVTKSLI
-830 DENGN
+830 DDNGN

-848 VVPTDEIDLTVS
+848 VVPVDEIDLTVS
-860 LDSVLLTD
+860 LDSVLLTE

>member
-1 MASNALDQRKY
+1 MSNALDQRKY

-18 SIREQL
+18 AVREHL
-24 VTIMKAKGGN
+24 VSIMKAKGGN
-34 LADSSESAYG
+34 LADASESSYG
-44 RLMIDLFSGTSD
+44 RLMTDLFSGTAD

-88 GYSVRR
+88 GYSIRR

-118 IPKGTEFKL
+118 IPKGTEFTI

-133 AMDDMEFYYNHN
+133 AMDDMEFYYNRN
-145 TDPSNTGLMTQVS
+145 TDPSNTGLMTLVS
-158 GKAVVAEGQFKTV
+158 GKAVVAEGQFKTE

-178 QNQIHVINDPNFS
+178 QNQIHVVNDTTFS

-225 NVDPSVVSNDKLYWR
+225 NVDPSVVVNDKLYWR
-240 ISRRGLIDPAKENVL
+240 VSRRGLIDPAKENVL
-255 NDIDKFIN
+255 NDIEKFVA
-263 GQDNYTDNYSVEL
+263 GQDNYTDNYTVEI

-300 INVTYFSTMGE
+300 IHVTYFSTLGE

-320 SVLATSD
+320 TVLATSD
-327 SRIVITQ
+327 SKIVITQ
-334 GDGTESDITIDDLN
+334 GDGTESDITLEDLN

-389 FLRRYS
+389 FLRRYA

-407 LNTKLNNGNIDVKFM
+407 LNTKLLNGSIDVKFM
-422 NQVRFSVL
+422 NQIRFSVL
-430 KSLYRKKDNNYYPT
+430 KSLYRKKDKNYYPT
-444 TSNEYFLDGFKINGL
+444 TSNEYFLDGCKINGL

-473 GLDSGHWALANRVSG
+473 GLDSGHWAMAERVNKA
-488 EIDKIFKNIVCY
+488 IDSVFDGVVCY
-500 DTTDQYK
+500 KTSDGYV
-507 DVSSRIKQELR
+507 DVSAKVKQAIR
-518 KAVMPSEIP
+518 KAVMPSDIP
-527 LDYQVYSAKLSPMD
+527 MDYQVYSAKLSPLD

-551 VMTALNQRGMVTLG
+551 VMTSLNQRGMVTLG

-599 VQNVI
+599 VQNII
-604 YKYLN
+604 YKYLS

-621 RIESLVHGLT
+621 RIESLVHNLT

-639 FSPVANQYNQLDVS
+639 FAPVVNQYNALDVAQ
-653 ELQWLGSVTGEFIA
+653 LPWLGSVTSEFIA
-667 PGQITVEPFDFSLQ
+667 PGSVTIDPFDFTLQ
-681 YTVVEPN
+681 YTLVESN
-688 VKTTMT
+688 VKTTT
-694 STFTI
+694 TRTFTM
-699 PDQSTIQNLID
+699 PNQSTIQNLIAD
-710 VYYNSMIGSHLQTVT
+710 YCSTMISNHLETVT
-725 ELEIDKFVAYIWSQ
+725 DLEIDRFVAYIWSQ

-747 IKDQIVQ
+747 IANQID
-754 YTKQGDIDQIRGLR
+754 TATAQGDIETVRSLR
-768 SLIDAIKG
+768 ALIDAIKG
-776 WELGPDALT
+776 WELGPDSLT
-785 FKNTDTI
+785 FKDTDTI
-792 ESMVEVNGNTLY
+792 TSMSEVNGNTLY
-804 SYLKYGLN
+804 DYLKYGLN
-812 YIKLIRNA
+812 YIKLIRNVLA
-820 LSYYVTKSLI
+820 YYVTKSLI

-848 VVPTDEIDLTVS
+848 VVPVDEIDLTVS
-860 LDSVLLTD
+860 LDSVLLTE

>member
-1 MASNALDQRKY
+1 MSNALDQRKY

-18 SIREQL
+18 AVREHL
-24 VTIMKAKGGN
+24 VTIMKARGGD
-34 LADSSESAYG
+34 LADASESSYG
-44 RLMIDLFSGTSD
+44 RLMTDLFSGTAD
-56 LMGYYAE
+56 LMGYYTE
-63 SGFMNAFMEPSST
+63 SSFMNAFMEPSST
-76 STPSI
+76 SIPSI

-118 IPKGTEFKL
+118 IPKGTEFTL

-133 AMDDMEFYYNHN
+133 AMDDMEFYYNRN
-145 TDPSNTGLMTQVS
+145 TDTSNTGLMTFVS
-158 GKAVVAEGQFKTV
+158 GKAVIAEGQFKTE

-178 QNQIHVINDPNFS
+178 QNQIQIINDATFS

-205 NVAHRA
+205 NIAHRA

-225 NVDPSVVSNDKLYWR
+225 NVDPSVVMNDKLYWR
-240 ISRRGLIDPAKENVL
+240 VSRRGLIDPSKESVL
-255 NDIDKFIN
+255 NDIEKFTA
-263 GQDNYTDNYSVEL
+263 GQDNYTANYTVEI

-288 GDGLNSAIPYGL
+288 GDGLNSSIPYGL
-300 INVTYFSTMGE
+300 INVTYFSTLGE

-320 SVLATSD
+320 TVLATSD
-327 SRIVITQ
+327 SKIVITQ

-353 DIRSGLDIQSIE
+353 DLRSGLDIQSIE

-389 FLRRYS
+389 FLRRYA

-407 LNTKLNNGNIDVKFM
+407 LNTKLPNGGIDVKFM

-444 TSNEYFLDGFKINGL
+444 SSNEYFLDGFKINGL
-459 MYTWLYDYGELSKQ
+459 MYTWQYDYGALSNK
-473 GLDSGHWALANRVSG
+473 GLDSGHWAMAERVKK
-488 EIDKIFKNIVCY
+488 EIDTAFKHVACY
-500 DTTDQYK
+500 DTVNGNTDVTDDLK
-507 DVSSRIKQELR
+507 AKIM
-518 KAVMPSEIP
+518 KAVMPTEPI
-527 LDYQVYSAKLSPMD
+527 DYQVYSAKLTPLD

-599 VQNVI
+599 VQNII
-604 YKYLN
+604 YKYLS
-609 DNTEFASPIYRS
+609 DNTEFASPVYRS
-621 RIESLVHGLT
+621 RIESLVHNLT
-631 EVEGVDVT
+631 EVAGVDVM
-639 FSPVANQYNQLDVS
+639 FAPVNTPYNQLDINQLS
-653 ELQWLGSVTGEFIA
+653 WLGSVTGEFIA
-667 PGQITVEPFDFSLQ
+667 PSSVTMDPFDFSLQ
-681 YTVVEPN
+681 YTLVAN
-688 VKTTMT
+688 GTKTTFV
-694 STFTI
+694 STFTMPNQANMQNMVANYCTYMI
-699 PDQSTIQNLID
+699 SNKVQTITD
-710 VYYNSMIGSHLQTVT
+710 MD
-725 ELEIDKFVAYIWSQ
+725 IDKFVAYIWSQ
-739 VMQQIYTP
+739 LMQQIYTP
-747 IKDQIVQ
+747 IITEIKQ
-754 YTKQGDIDQIRGLR
+754 YTSQGDIDKVRALNAM
-768 SLIDAIKG
+768 IDAIKG
-776 WELGPDALT
+776 WELGPDSLT
-785 FKNTDTI
+785 FKDTDTI
-792 ESMVEVNGNTLY
+792 ASMVEINGSTLY
-804 SYLKYGLN
+804 DYMKYGLN
-812 YIKLIRNA
+812 YIKLVRNV

-835 ITNYTNDNEIVQI
+835 ITQYTNDNEIVQI
-848 VVPTDEIDLTVS
+848 IVPVDEINLTVS
-860 LDSVLLTD
+860 LDSVLLTE

>member
-1 MASNALDQRKY
+1 MSNALDQRKY

-18 SIREQL
+18 AVREHL
-24 VTIMKAKGGN
+24 VAIMKAKGGN
-34 LADSSESAYG
+34 LADASESSYG
-44 RLMIDLFSGTSD
+44 RLMTDLFSGTAD

-63 SGFMNAFMEPSST
+63 SSFMSAFLEPSST

-118 IPKGTEFKL
+118 IPKGTEFTI

-133 AMDDMEFYYNHN
+133 AMDDMEFYYNRN
-145 TDPSNTGLMTQVS
+145 TDPANTGLMTLVS
-158 GKAVVAEGQFKTV
+158 GKAVVAEGQFKTE

-178 QNQIHVINDPNFS
+178 QNQIHVVNDTTFS

-225 NVDPSVVSNDKLYWR
+225 NVDPSVVVNDKLYWR
-240 ISRRGLIDPAKENVL
+240 VSRRGLIDPAKENVL
-255 NDIDKFIN
+255 NDIEKFVA
-263 GQDNYTDNYSVEL
+263 GQDNYTDNYTVEI

-300 INVTYFSTMGE
+300 INVTYFSTLGE

-320 SVLATSD
+320 TVLATSD
-327 SRIVITQ
+327 SKIVITQ
-334 GDGTESDITIDDLN
+334 GDGTESDITLEDLN

-389 FLRRYS
+389 FLRRYA

-407 LNTKLNNGNIDVKFM
+407 LNTKLLNGSIDVKFM
-422 NQVRFSVL
+422 NQIRFSVL
-430 KSLYRKKDNNYYPT
+430 KSLYRKKDKNYYPT
-444 TSNEYFLDGFKINGL
+444 TSNEYFLDGCKINGL

-473 GLDSGHWALANRVSG
+473 GLDAGHWAMAERVNK
-488 EIDKIFKNIVCY
+488 EIDSVFDGVVCY
-500 DTTDQYK
+500 KTSDGYV
-507 DVSSRIKQELR
+507 DVSAKVKQAIR
-518 KAVMPSEIP
+518 KAVMPSDIP
-527 LDYQVYSAKLSPMD
+527 MDYQVYSAKLSPLD

-599 VQNVI
+599 VQNII
-604 YKYLN
+604 YKYLS

-621 RIESLVHGLT
+621 RIEALVHNLT

-639 FSPVANQYNQLDVS
+639 FAPVVNQYNALDVGQ
-653 ELQWLGSVTGEFIA
+653 LPWLGSVTSEFIA
-667 PGQITVEPFDFSLQ
+667 PGSVTIDPFDFTLQ
-681 YTVVEPN
+681 YTLVESN
-688 VKTTMT
+688 VKTTT
-694 STFTI
+694 TRTFTM
-699 PDQSTIQNLID
+699 PNQSTIQNLIAD
-710 VYYNSMIGSHLQTVT
+710 YCSTMISNHLETVT
-725 ELEIDKFVAYIWSQ
+725 DLEIDRFVAYIWSQ

-747 IKDQIVQ
+747 IADQID
-754 YTKQGDIDQIRGLR
+754 TATAQGDIETVRSLR
-768 SLIDAIKG
+768 ALIDAIKG
-776 WELGPDALT
+776 WELGPDSLT
-785 FKNTDTI
+785 FKDTDTI
-792 ESMVEVNGNTLY
+792 TSMSEVNGNTLY
-804 SYLKYGLN
+804 DYLKYGLN
-812 YIKLIRNA
+812 YIKLIRNVLA
-820 LSYYVTKSLI
+820 YYVTKSLI
-830 DENGN
+830 DDNGN

-848 VVPTDEIDLTVS
+848 VVPVDEIDLTVS
-860 LDSVLLTD
+860 LDSVLLTE

>member
-1 MASNALDQRKY
+1 MSNALDQRKY

-18 SIREQL
+18 AVREHL
-24 VTIMKAKGGN
+24 VSIMKAKGGN
-34 LADSSESAYG
+34 LADASESSYG
-44 RLMIDLFSGTSD
+44 RLMTDLFSGTAD

-88 GYSVRR
+88 GYSIRR

-118 IPKGTEFKL
+118 IPKGTEFTI

-133 AMDDMEFYYNHN
+133 AMDDMEFYYNRN
-145 TDPSNTGLMTQVS
+145 TDPSNTGLMTLVS
-158 GKAVVAEGQFKTV
+158 GKAVVAEGQFKTE

-178 QNQIHVINDPNFS
+178 QNQIHVVNDTTFS

-225 NVDPSVVSNDKLYWR
+225 NVDPSVVVNDKLYWR
-240 ISRRGLIDPAKENVL
+240 VSRRGLIDPAKENVL
-255 NDIDKFIN
+255 NDIEKFVA
-263 GQDNYTDNYSVEL
+263 GQDNYTDNYTVEI

-300 INVTYFSTMGE
+300 INVTYFSTLGE

-320 SVLATSD
+320 TVLATSD
-327 SRIVITQ
+327 SKIVITQ
-334 GDGTESDITIDDLN
+334 GDGTESDITLEDLN

-389 FLRRYS
+389 FLRRYA

-407 LNTKLNNGNIDVKFM
+407 LNTKLQNGSIDVKFM
-422 NQVRFSVL
+422 NQIRFSVL
-430 KSLYRKKDNNYYPT
+430 KSLYRKKDKNYYPT
-444 TSNEYFLDGFKINGL
+444 TSNEYFLDGCKINGL

-473 GLDSGHWALANRVSG
+473 GLDSGHWAMAERVNKAIESVFDG
-488 EIDKIFKNIVCY
+488 VVCY
-500 DTTDQYK
+500 KNSEGYV
-507 DVSSRIKQELR
+507 DVSAKVKQAIR
-518 KAVMPSEIP
+518 KAVMPSDIP
-527 LDYQVYSAKLSPMD
+527 MDYQVYSAKLSPLD

-551 VMTALNQRGMVTLG
+551 VMTSLNQRGMVTLG

-599 VQNVI
+599 VQNII
-604 YKYLN
+604 YKYLS

-621 RIESLVHGLT
+621 RIEALVHNLT

-639 FSPVANQYNQLDVS
+639 FAPVVNQYNALDVAQ
-653 ELQWLGSVTGEFIA
+653 LPWLGSVTSEFIA
-667 PGQITVEPFDFSLQ
+667 PGSVTIDPFDFTLQ
-681 YTVVEPN
+681 YTLVESN
-688 VKTTMT
+688 VKTTT
-694 STFTI
+694 TRTFTM
-699 PDQSTIQNLID
+699 PNQSTIQNLIAD
-710 VYYNSMIGSHLQTVT
+710 YCSTMISNHLETVT
-725 ELEIDKFVAYIWSQ
+725 DLEIDRFVAYIWSQ

-747 IKDQIVQ
+747 IANQID
-754 YTKQGDIDQIRGLR
+754 TATAQGDIETVRSLR
-768 SLIDAIKG
+768 ALIDAIKG
-776 WELGPDALT
+776 WELGPDSLT
-785 FKNTDTI
+785 FKDTDTI
-792 ESMVEVNGNTLY
+792 TSMSEVNGNTLY
-804 SYLKYGLN
+804 DYLKYGLN
-812 YIKLIRNA
+812 YIKLIRNVLA
-820 LSYYVTKSLI
+820 YYVTKSLI

-848 VVPTDEIDLTVS
+848 VVPVDEIDLTVS
-860 LDSVLLTD
+860 LDSVLLTE

>member
-12 AKISFE
+12 AKLSFE

-34 LADSSESAYG
+34 LADASESSYG
-44 RLMIDLFSGTSD
+44 RLMIDLFSGTAD

-63 SGFMNAFMEPSST
+63 SSFMNAFLEPSSN

-99 AGIGIAATKTGKYN
+99 AGIGIAATQTGKYS
-113 SIRVR
+113 SIRGR
-118 IPKGTEFKL
+118 IPKGTEFTL

-133 AMDDMEFYYNHN
+133 AMDDMEFYYNRN
-145 TDPSNTGLMTQVS
+145 DDPSNTGLMKLVS
-158 GKAVVAEGQFKTV
+158 GKAVVAEGQFKTES
-171 TLVSTGK
+171 LVSTGA
-178 QNQIHVINDPNFS
+178 QNQIHLINDPTFS

-225 NVDPSVVSNDKLYWR
+225 NVDPSVVIDDKLYWR

-255 NDIDKFIN
+255 NDIDNFVA
-263 GQDNYTDNYSVEL
+263 GQDNYTDNYTVEL

-288 GDGLNSAIPYGL
+288 GDGLKSAIPYGI
-300 INVTYFSTMGE
+300 INVTYFSTLGE
-311 GGNLLDVAG
+311 GGNFLDVAG
-320 SVLATSD
+320 SVLAAAD
-327 SRIVITQ
+327 NKIVITQ

-365 SIKADAPYIFN
+365 SIKTDAPYIYN

-389 FLRRYS
+389 FLRRYA

-407 LNTKLNNGNIDVKFM
+407 LNTKLDNGSIDVKFM
-422 NQVRFSVL
+422 NQIRFSVL

-459 MYTWLYDYGELSKQ
+459 MYTWQYDYGDLSKQ
-473 GLDSGHWALANRVSG
+473 GLDAGHVAIADRVSKALDDAH
-488 EIDKIFKNIVCY
+488 IDE
-500 DTTDQYK
+500 TTK
-507 DVSSRIKQELR
+507 KQIMKE
-518 KAVMPSEIP
+518 VMPDFP
-527 LDYQVYSAKLSPMD
+527 LDYQVYSAKLSPLD
-541 FVETGSELYN
+541 FVETGSELYS
-551 VMTALNQRGMVTLG
+551 VMTALNQRGMLTVG

-576 HEMQCHLDITLYR
+576 HDMQCNLDITLYR

-604 YKYLN
+604 YKYLS

-621 RIESLVHGLT
+621 RIEALVHNLT

-639 FSPVANQYNQLDVS
+639 FVPVVNQYNQLDMAT
-653 ELQWLGSVTGEFIA
+653 LPWLGSVTGEFIA
-667 PGQITVEPFDFSLQ
+667 PGSISIQPFDFTLQ
-681 YTVVEPN
+681 YTLVESN
-688 VKTTMT
+688 RKSTDTA
-694 STFTI
+694 TFTI
-699 PDQSTIQNLID
+699 DNQPLLQQNIAD
-710 VYYNSMIGSHLQTVT
+710 YYRFNIAGKTDSITDMD
-725 ELEIDKFVAYIWSQ
+725 IDKFVAYIWTN
-739 VMQQIYTP
+739 VMQHVYAPIYTAL
-747 IKDQIVQ
+747 KAARNN
-754 YTKQGDIDQIRGLR
+754 GSIDQAKKLY
-768 SLIDAIKG
+768 SLINAVKG
-776 WELGPDALT
+776 WELGPDSVT
-785 FKNTDTI
+785 FKDTDTI
-792 ESMVEVNGNTLY
+792 TSMAEVGGSTLFD
-804 SYLKYGLN
+804 YLKYGLN
-812 YIKLIRNA
+812 YIKLVRNV
-820 LSYYVTKSLI
+820 LSYYVTKNLI

-835 ITNYTNDNEIVQI
+835 ITKYTNDNEIVQI
-848 VVPTDEIDLTVS
+848 VVPVENINLTVS
-860 LDSVLLTD
+860 LDSVLLTE

>member
-18 SIREQL
+18 AVREQL

-34 LADSSESAYG
+34 LADSSESSYG

-76 STPSI
+76 SVPSI

-118 IPKGTEFKL
+118 IPKGTEFTL

-133 AMDDMEFYYNHN
+133 AMDDMEFYYNRN
-145 TDPSNTGLMTQVS
+145 TDTSNTGLMTLVS

-178 QNQIHVINDPNFS
+178 QNQIHIINDPNFS

-225 NVDPSVVSNDKLYWR
+225 NVDPSVVSDDKLYWR
-240 ISRRGLIDPAKENVL
+240 ISRRGLIDPSKENVL
-255 NDIDKFIN
+255 NDIDQFVT
-263 GQDNYTDNYSVEL
+263 GQDNYTDNYSVEI
-276 TTANDGNVQLKF
+276 TTANDGNAQLKF
-288 GDGLNSAIPYGL
+288 GDGLKSAIPYGL

-320 SVLATSD
+320 SVLATSG
-327 SRIVITQ
+327 SKIVITQ
-334 GDGTESDITIDDLN
+334 GDGTESDLTVDDLN

-389 FLRRYS
+389 FLRRYA
-395 DVKYATAFGEDI
+395 DVKYATAYGEDI
-407 LNTKLNNGNIDVKFM
+407 LNTKLLNGSIDVKFM
-422 NQVRFSVL
+422 NQIRFSVL
-430 KSLYRKKDNNYYPT
+430 KSLYRKKDNSYYPT
-444 TSNEYFLDGFKINGL
+444 TSDEYFLDGFKINGL
-459 MYTWLYDYGELSKQ
+459 MYTWQYDYGELSKV
-473 GLDSGHWALANRVSG
+473 GLDSGHLAIAHRVEASIG
-488 EIDKIFKNIVCY
+488 KEFEGIVCTD
-500 DTTDQYK
+500 DTGENVTEK
-507 DVSSRIKQELR
+507 VKSAIMAS
-518 KAVMPSEIP
+518 VMPKFP
-527 LDYQVYSAKLSPMD
+527 LDYQVYSAKLSPLD
-541 FVETGSELYN
+541 FVETGSELYS
-551 VMTALNQRGMVTLG
+551 VMTALNQRGMLTVG
-565 GGYHN
+565 GGFHN

-576 HEMQCHLDITLYR
+576 HEVQCHLDITLYR

-599 VQNVI
+599 VQNAI

-609 DNTEFASPIYRS
+609 DNTEFAAPVYRS
-621 RIESLVHGLT
+621 RIESIVHNLT
-631 EVEGVDVT
+631 EVEGVDVK
-639 FSPVANQYNQLDVS
+639 FEPVASQYNQLDLGG
-653 ELQWLGSVTGEFIA
+653 LQWFSPVTGEYINAGSVTSDG
-667 PGQITVEPFDFSLQ
+667 GDFTLE
-681 YTVVEPN
+681 YTVVTPYTKNIE
-688 VKTTMT
+688 TTT
-694 STFTI
+694 FSLPSQAKLQQLIGTYYSTF
-699 PDQSTIQNLID
+699 ID
-710 VYYNSMIGSHLQTVT
+710 GKYDSITDMDV
-725 ELEIDKFVAYIWSQ
+725 DKFVSYIWDQ

-747 IKDQIVQ
+747 IHDQIETYSKTGILSKAEELYSVIQ
-754 YTKQGDIDQIRGLR
+754 T
-768 SLIDAIKG
+768 IKG
-776 WELGPDALT
+776 WELGPDSVT
-785 FKNTDTI
+785 FKDTDTI
-792 ESMVEVNGNTLY
+792 NSMAEVNGSVLY
-804 SYLKYGLN
+804 DYIKYGLN
-812 YIKLIRNA
+812 YIKLVRNV
-820 LSYYVTKSLI
+820 LSYYITKNLI

-835 ITNYTNDNEIVQI
+835 ITRYTNDNEIVQI

>member
-76 STPSI
+76 SIPSI

-133 AMDDMEFYYNHN
+133 AMDDMEFYYNRN
-145 TDPSNTGLMTQVS
+145 TDTSNTGLMTLVS
-158 GKAVVAEGQFKTV
+158 GKSVVAEGQFKTV

-178 QNQIHVINDPNFS
+178 QNQIHIINDPNFS

-225 NVDPSVVSNDKLYWR
+225 NVDPSVVSDDKLYWR
-240 ISRRGLIDPAKENVL
+240 ISRRGLIDPAKENIL
-255 NDIDKFIN
+255 NDIDKFVT

-288 GDGLNSAIPYGL
+288 GDGLKSAIPYGL

-327 SRIVITQ
+327 SKIVITQ
-334 GDGTESDITIDDLN
+334 GDGTESDITVEDLN

-365 SIKADAPYIFN
+365 SIKTDAPYIFN

-389 FLRRYS
+389 FLRRYA
-395 DVKYATAFGEDI
+395 DVKYATAYGEDI
-407 LNTKLNNGNIDVKFM
+407 LNTKLLNGNIDVKFM
-422 NQVRFSVL
+422 NQIRFSVL

-459 MYTWLYDYGELSKQ
+459 MYTWQYDYGELSKV
-473 GLDSGHWALANRVSG
+473 GLDTGHLAMANRVKD
-488 EIDKIFKNIVCY
+488 EIEKSFAGVVCY
-500 DTTDQYK
+500 NGSSE
-507 DVSSRIKQELR
+507 DVTNKVKSEIMN
-518 KAVMPSEIP
+518 AVMPTFP
-527 LDYQVYSAKLSPMD
+527 LDYQVYSAKLTPLD
-541 FVETGSELYN
+541 FVETGSELYS
-551 VMTALNQRGMVTLG
+551 VMTALNQRGMLTVG
-565 GGYHN
+565 GGFHN

-576 HEMQCHLDITLYR
+576 HEVQCHLDITLYR

-599 VQNVI
+599 VQNAI

-609 DNTEFASPIYRS
+609 DNTEFAAPVYRS
-621 RIESLVHGLT
+621 RIEAIVHNLT

-639 FSPVANQYNQLDVS
+639 FAPVDSQYNQLDLGS
-653 ELQWLGSVTGEFIA
+653 LQWFSPVTGEYITSGSVTSDG
-667 PGQITVEPFDFSLQ
+667 GDFNLK
-681 YTVVEPN
+681 YTVVGPYTKN
-688 VKTTMT
+688 
-694 STFTI
+694 I
-699 PDQSTIQNLID
+699 
-710 VYYNSMIGSHLQTVT
+710 VT
-725 ELEIDKFVAYIWSQ
+725 EEFTLPSQAKLQQLISDYYDNFIANAYDRITDMDVDKFVSYIWDQ

-747 IKDQIVQ
+747 IHDKVVAYSKAGNLPKAEELNNVIQ
-754 YTKQGDIDQIRGLR
+754 T
-768 SLIDAIKG
+768 IKG
-776 WELGPDALT
+776 WELGPDSVT
-785 FKNTDTI
+785 FKDTDTI
-792 ESMVEVNGNTLY
+792 NSMSEVNGSVLY
-804 SYLKYGLN
+804 DYIKYGLN
-812 YIKLIRNA
+812 YIKLVRNVLA
-820 LSYYVTKSLI
+820 YYITKNLI

-835 ITNYTNDNEIVQI
+835 ITKYTNDNEIVQI

>member
-76 STPSI
+76 SVPSI

-133 AMDDMEFYYNHN
+133 AMDDMEFYYNRN
-145 TDPSNTGLMTQVS
+145 TDTSNTGLMTLVS
-158 GKAVVAEGQFKTV
+158 GKSVVAEGQFKTV

-178 QNQIHVINDPNFS
+178 QNQIHIINDPTFS

-225 NVDPSVVSNDKLYWR
+225 NVDPSVVSDDKLYWR
-240 ISRRGLIDPAKENVL
+240 ISRRGLIDPAKENIL
-255 NDIDKFIN
+255 NDIDKFVT

-288 GDGLNSAIPYGL
+288 GDGLKSAIPYGL

-334 GDGTESDITIDDLN
+334 GDGTESDITVEDLN

-389 FLRRYS
+389 FLRRYA
-395 DVKYATAFGEDI
+395 DVKYATAYGEDI
-407 LNTKLNNGNIDVKFM
+407 LNTKLLNGNIDVKFM
-422 NQVRFSVL
+422 NQIRFSVL

-459 MYTWLYDYGELSKQ
+459 MYTWQYDYGELSKV
-473 GLDSGHWALANRVSG
+473 GLDTGHLAMANRVKD
-488 EIDKIFKNIVCY
+488 EIEKSFAGVVCY
-500 DTTDQYK
+500 NSGSE
-507 DVSSRIKQELR
+507 DVTNKVKSEIMN
-518 KAVMPSEIP
+518 AVMPDFP
-527 LDYQVYSAKLSPMD
+527 LDYQVYSAKLTPLD
-541 FVETGSELYN
+541 FVETGSELYS
-551 VMTALNQRGMVTLG
+551 VMTALNQRGMLTVG
-565 GGYHN
+565 GGFHN

-576 HEMQCHLDITLYR
+576 HEVQCHLDITLYR

-599 VQNVI
+599 VQNAI

-609 DNTEFASPIYRS
+609 DNTEFAAPVYRS
-621 RIESLVHGLT
+621 RIEAIVHNLT

-639 FSPVANQYNQLDVS
+639 FAPVDSQYNQLDLGS
-653 ELQWLGSVTGEFIA
+653 LQWFSPVTGEYITSGSVTTDG
-667 PGQITVEPFDFSLQ
+667 GDFNLE
-681 YTVVEPN
+681 YTVVTPYT
-688 VKTTMT
+688 KTIDKE
-694 STFTI
+694 TFTL
-699 PDQSTIQNLID
+699 PPQAKLQQLISDYYDNFIAGNYDRITDMD
-710 VYYNSMIGSHLQTVT
+710 V
-725 ELEIDKFVAYIWSQ
+725 DKFVSYIWDQ

-747 IKDQIVQ
+747 IHDQVVAASKNGQLSKAETLNSVIQ
-754 YTKQGDIDQIRGLR
+754 T
-768 SLIDAIKG
+768 IKG
-776 WELGPDALT
+776 WELGPDSVT
-785 FKNTDTI
+785 FKDTDTI
-792 ESMVEVNGNTLY
+792 NSMSEVDGSVLY
-804 SYLKYGLN
+804 DYIKYGLN
-812 YIKLIRNA
+812 YIKLVRNVLA
-820 LSYYVTKSLI
+820 YYITKNLI

-835 ITNYTNDNEIVQI
+835 ITKYTNDNEIVQI

>member
-1 MASNALDQRKY
+1 MSNALDQRKY

-18 SIREQL
+18 AVREHL
-24 VTIMKAKGGN
+24 VAIMKAKGGN
-34 LADSSESAYG
+34 LADASESSYG
-44 RLMIDLFSGTSD
+44 RLMTDLFSGTAD

-63 SGFMNAFMEPSST
+63 SSFMNAFLEPSST

-118 IPKGTEFKL
+118 IPKGTEFTI

-133 AMDDMEFYYNHN
+133 AMDDMEFYYNRN
-145 TDPSNTGLMTQVS
+145 TDPANTGLMTLVS
-158 GKAVVAEGQFKTV
+158 GKAVVAEGQFKTE

-178 QNQIHVINDPNFS
+178 QNQIHVVNDTTFS

-225 NVDPSVVSNDKLYWR
+225 NVDPSVVVNDKLYWR
-240 ISRRGLIDPAKENVL
+240 VSRRGLIDPAKENVL
-255 NDIDKFIN
+255 NDIEKFVA
-263 GQDNYTDNYSVEL
+263 GQDNYTDNYTVEI

-300 INVTYFSTMGE
+300 INVTYFSTLGE

-320 SVLATSD
+320 TVLATSD
-327 SRIVITQ
+327 SKIVITQ
-334 GDGTESDITIDDLN
+334 GDGTESDITLEDLN

-389 FLRRYS
+389 FLRRYA

-407 LNTKLNNGNIDVKFM
+407 LNTKLLNGSIDVKFM
-422 NQVRFSVL
+422 NQIRFSVL
-430 KSLYRKKDNNYYPT
+430 KSLYRKKDKNYYPT
-444 TSNEYFLDGFKINGL
+444 TSNEYFLDGCKINGL

-473 GLDSGHWALANRVSG
+473 GLDAGHWAMAERVKK
-488 EIDKIFKNIVCY
+488 EIDSVFDGVVCY
-500 DTTDQYK
+500 KTSEGYV
-507 DVSSRIKQELR
+507 DVSAKVKQAIQ
-518 KAVMPSEIP
+518 KAVMPSDIP
-527 LDYQVYSAKLSPMD
+527 MDYQVYSAKLSPLD

-604 YKYLN
+604 YKYLS
-609 DNTEFASPIYRS
+609 DNTEFASPVYRS

-639 FSPVANQYNQLDVS
+639 FSPVASQYNQLDAAQ
-653 ELQWLGSVTGEFIA
+653 LPWLGSVTSEFIA
-667 PGQITVEPFDFSLQ
+667 PGSVTMDPFDFTLQ
-681 YTVVEPN
+681 YTLVESN
-688 VKTTMT
+688 IKTTMT
-694 STFTI
+694 KTFTM
-699 PDQSTIQNLID
+699 PNQATIQNLISD
-710 VYYNSMIGSHLQTVT
+710 YCTTMISNHLETVT
-725 ELEIDKFVAYIWSQ
+725 DLEIDRFVAYIWAQ

-747 IKDQIVQ
+747 IADQIKS
-754 YTKQGDIDQIRGLR
+754 YTAQGDIETVRGLR
-768 SLIDAIKG
+768 ALIDAIKG
-776 WELGPDALT
+776 WELGPDSLT
-785 FKNTDTI
+785 FKDTDTI
-792 ESMVEVNGNTLY
+792 ASMSEINGSTLY
-804 SYLKYGLN
+804 DYLKYGLN
-812 YIKLIRNA
+812 YIKLIRNVLA
-820 LSYYVTKSLI
+820 YYVTKSLI

-848 VVPTDEIDLTVS
+848 VVPVDEIDLTVS
-860 LDSVLLTD
+860 LDSVLLTE

>member
-1 MASNALDQRKY
+1 MSNALDQRKY

-18 SIREQL
+18 AVREHL
-24 VTIMKAKGGN
+24 VSIMKAKGGN
-34 LADSSESAYG
+34 LADASESSYG
-44 RLMIDLFSGTSD
+44 RLMTDLFSGTAD

-88 GYSVRR
+88 GYSIRR

-118 IPKGTEFKL
+118 IPKGTEFTI

-133 AMDDMEFYYNHN
+133 AMDDMEFYYNRN
-145 TDPSNTGLMTQVS
+145 TDPSNTGLMTLVS
-158 GKAVVAEGQFKTV
+158 GKAVVAEGQFKTE

-178 QNQIHVINDPNFS
+178 QNQIHVVNDTTFS

-225 NVDPSVVSNDKLYWR
+225 NVDPSVVVNDKLYWR
-240 ISRRGLIDPAKENVL
+240 VSRRGLIDPAKENVL
-255 NDIDKFIN
+255 NDIEKFVA
-263 GQDNYTDNYSVEL
+263 GQDNYTDNYTVEI

-300 INVTYFSTMGE
+300 INVTYFSTLGE

-320 SVLATSD
+320 TVLATSD
-327 SRIVITQ
+327 SKIVITQ
-334 GDGTESDITIDDLN
+334 GDGTESDITLEDLN

-389 FLRRYS
+389 FLRRYA

-407 LNTKLNNGNIDVKFM
+407 LNTKLQNGSIDVKFM
-422 NQVRFSVL
+422 NQIRFSVL
-430 KSLYRKKDNNYYPT
+430 KSLYRKKDKNYYPT
-444 TSNEYFLDGFKINGL
+444 TSNEYFLDGCKINGL

-473 GLDSGHWALANRVSG
+473 GLDSGHWAMAERVNKAIESVFDG
-488 EIDKIFKNIVCY
+488 VVCY
-500 DTTDQYK
+500 KNSEGYV
-507 DVSSRIKQELR
+507 DVSAKVKQAIM
-518 KAVMPSEIP
+518 KAVMPSDIP
-527 LDYQVYSAKLSPMD
+527 MDYQVYSAKLSPLD

-551 VMTALNQRGMVTLG
+551 VMTSLNQRGMVTLG

-599 VQNVI
+599 VQNII
-604 YKYLN
+604 YKYLS

-621 RIESLVHGLT
+621 RIEALVHNLT

-639 FSPVANQYNQLDVS
+639 FAPVVNQYNALDVAQ
-653 ELQWLGSVTGEFIA
+653 LPWLGSVTSEFIA
-667 PGQITVEPFDFSLQ
+667 PGSVTIDPFDFTLQ
-681 YTVVEPN
+681 YTLVESN
-688 VKTTMT
+688 VKTTT
-694 STFTI
+694 TRTFTM
-699 PDQSTIQNLID
+699 PNQSTIQNLIAD
-710 VYYNSMIGSHLQTVT
+710 YCSTMISNHLETVT
-725 ELEIDKFVAYIWSQ
+725 DLEIDRFVAYIWSQ

-747 IKDQIVQ
+747 IANQID
-754 YTKQGDIDQIRGLR
+754 TATAQGDIETVRSLR
-768 SLIDAIKG
+768 ALIDAIKG
-776 WELGPDALT
+776 WELGPDSLT
-785 FKNTDTI
+785 FKDTDTI
-792 ESMVEVNGNTLY
+792 TSMSEVNGNTLY
-804 SYLKYGLN
+804 DYLKYGLN
-812 YIKLIRNA
+812 YIKLIRNVLA
-820 LSYYVTKSLI
+820 YYVTKSLI

-848 VVPTDEIDLTVS
+848 VVPVDEIDLTVS
-860 LDSVLLTD
+860 LDSVLLTE

>member
-1 MASNALDQRKY
+1 MSNALDQRKY

-18 SIREQL
+18 AVREHL
-24 VTIMKAKGGN
+24 VSIMKAKGGN
-34 LADSSESAYG
+34 LADASESSYG
-44 RLMIDLFSGTSD
+44 RLMTDLFSGTAD

-63 SGFMNAFMEPSST
+63 SSFMSAFLEPSST

-118 IPKGTEFKL
+118 IPKGTEFTI

-133 AMDDMEFYYNHN
+133 AMDDMEFYYNRN
-145 TDPSNTGLMTQVS
+145 TDPANTGLMTLVS
-158 GKAVVAEGQFKTV
+158 GKAVVAEGQFKTE

-178 QNQIHVINDPNFS
+178 QNQIHVVNDTTFS

-225 NVDPSVVSNDKLYWR
+225 NVDPSVVVNDKLYWR
-240 ISRRGLIDPAKENVL
+240 VSRRGLIDPAKENVL
-255 NDIDKFIN
+255 NDIEKFVA
-263 GQDNYTDNYSVEL
+263 GQDNYTDNYTVEI

-300 INVTYFSTMGE
+300 INVTYFSTLGE

-320 SVLATSD
+320 TVLATSD
-327 SRIVITQ
+327 SKIVITQ
-334 GDGTESDITIDDLN
+334 GDGTESDITLEDLN

-389 FLRRYS
+389 FLRRYA

-407 LNTKLNNGNIDVKFM
+407 LNTKLLNGSIDVKFM
-422 NQVRFSVL
+422 NQIRFSVL
-430 KSLYRKKDNNYYPT
+430 KSLYRKKDKNYYPT
-444 TSNEYFLDGFKINGL
+444 TSNEYFLDGCKINGL

-473 GLDSGHWALANRVSG
+473 GLDSGHWAMAERVNK
-488 EIDKIFKNIVCY
+488 EIDSVFDGVVCY
-500 DTTDQYK
+500 KTSDGYV
-507 DVSSRIKQELR
+507 DVSEKVKQAIR
-518 KAVMPSEIP
+518 KAVMPSDIP
-527 LDYQVYSAKLSPMD
+527 MDYQVYSAKLSPLD

-604 YKYLN
+604 YKYLS
-609 DNTEFASPIYRS
+609 DNTEFASPVYRS

-639 FSPVANQYNQLDVS
+639 FSPVASQYNQLDAAQ
-653 ELQWLGSVTGEFIA
+653 LPWLGSVTSEFIA
-667 PGQITVEPFDFSLQ
+667 PGSVTMDPFDFTLQ
-681 YTVVEPN
+681 YTLVESN
-688 VKTTMT
+688 IKTTMT
-694 STFTI
+694 KTFTM
-699 PDQSTIQNLID
+699 PNQATIQNLISD
-710 VYYNSMIGSHLQTVT
+710 YCTTMISNHLETVT
-725 ELEIDKFVAYIWSQ
+725 DLEIDRFVAYIWAQ

-747 IKDQIVQ
+747 IADQIKA
-754 YTKQGDIDQIRGLR
+754 YTAQGDIETVRGLR
-768 SLIDAIKG
+768 ALIDAIKG
-776 WELGPDALT
+776 WELGPDSLT
-785 FKNTDTI
+785 FKDTDTI
-792 ESMVEVNGNTLY
+792 ASMSEINGSTLY
-804 SYLKYGLN
+804 DYLKYGLN
-812 YIKLIRNA
+812 YIKLIRNVLA
-820 LSYYVTKSLI
+820 YYVTKSLI

-848 VVPTDEIDLTVS
+848 VVPVDEIDLTVS
-860 LDSVLLTD
+860 LDSVLLTE

>member
-133 AMDDMEFYYNHN
+133 AMDDMEFYYNRN
-145 TDPSNTGLMTQVS
+145 TDTSNTGLMTLVS
-158 GKAVVAEGQFKTV
+158 GKSVVAEGQFKTV

-178 QNQIHVINDPNFS
+178 QNQIHIINDPNFS

-225 NVDPSVVSNDKLYWR
+225 NVDPSVVSDDKLYWR
-240 ISRRGLIDPAKENVL
+240 ISRRGLIDPAKENIL
-255 NDIDKFIN
+255 NDIDKFVT

-288 GDGLNSAIPYGL
+288 GDGLKSAIPYGL

-327 SRIVITQ
+327 SKIVITQ
-334 GDGTESDITIDDLN
+334 GDGTESDITVEDLN

-389 FLRRYS
+389 FLRRYA
-395 DVKYATAFGEDI
+395 DVKYATAYGEDI
-407 LNTKLNNGNIDVKFM
+407 LNTKLLNGNIDVKFM
-422 NQVRFSVL
+422 NQIRFSVL

-459 MYTWLYDYGELSKQ
+459 MYTWQYDYGELSKV
-473 GLDSGHWALANRVSG
+473 GLDTGHVAMANRVKADIEKVFG
-488 EIDKIFKNIVCY
+488 GIVCY
-500 DTTDQYK
+500 NSGSE
-507 DVSSRIKQELR
+507 DVTNKVKSEIMN
-518 KAVMPSEIP
+518 AVMPTFP
-527 LDYQVYSAKLSPMD
+527 LDYQVYSAKLTPLD
-541 FVETGSELYN
+541 FVETGSELYS
-551 VMTALNQRGMVTLG
+551 VMTALNQRGMLTVG
-565 GGYHN
+565 GGFHN

-576 HEMQCHLDITLYR
+576 HEVQCHLDITLYR

-599 VQNVI
+599 VQNAI

-609 DNTEFASPIYRS
+609 DNTEFAAPVYRS
-621 RIESLVHGLT
+621 RIEAIVHNLT

-639 FSPVANQYNQLDVS
+639 FAPVASQYNQLDLGT
-653 ELQWLGSVTGEFIA
+653 LQWFSPVTGEYITSGSVTTDGGTFRLE
-667 PGQITVEPFDFSLQ
+667 
-681 YTVVEPN
+681 YTVVTPYT
-688 VKTTMT
+688 KTIENP
-694 STFTI
+694 TFSL
-699 PDQSTIQNLID
+699 PPQAKLQQLISN
-710 VYYNSMIGSHLQTVT
+710 YYNTFIAGNYDRITDMDV
-725 ELEIDKFVAYIWSQ
+725 DKFVAYIWDQ

-747 IKDQIVQ
+747 IHDEIVAASKNGQ
-754 YTKQGDIDQIRGLR
+754 LSKAETLNSVIQ
-768 SLIDAIKG
+768 AIKG
-776 WELGPDALT
+776 WELGPDSVT
-785 FKNTDTI
+785 FKDTDTI
-792 ESMVEVNGNTLY
+792 NSMSEIEGSVLY
-804 SYLKYGLN
+804 DYIKYGLN
-812 YIKLIRNA
+812 YIKLVRNVLA
-820 LSYYVTKSLI
+820 YYITKNLI

-835 ITNYTNDNEIVQI
+835 ITKYTNDNEIVQI
-848 VVPTDEIDLTVS
+848 VVPSDEIDLTVS

>member
-1 MASNALDQRKY
+1 MSNALDQRKY

-18 SIREQL
+18 AVREHL
-24 VTIMKAKGGN
+24 VSIMKAKGGN
-34 LADSSESAYG
+34 LADASESSYG
-44 RLMIDLFSGTSD
+44 RLMTDLFSGTAD

-63 SGFMNAFMEPSST
+63 SSFMSAFLEPSST

-118 IPKGTEFKL
+118 IPKGTEFTI

-133 AMDDMEFYYNHN
+133 AMDDMEFYYNRN
-145 TDPSNTGLMTQVS
+145 TDPANTGLMTLVS
-158 GKAVVAEGQFKTV
+158 GKAVVAEGQFKTE

-178 QNQIHVINDPNFS
+178 QNQIHVVNDTTFS

-225 NVDPSVVSNDKLYWR
+225 NVDPSVVVNDKLYWR
-240 ISRRGLIDPAKENVL
+240 VSRRGLIDPAKENVL
-255 NDIDKFIN
+255 NDIEKFVA
-263 GQDNYTDNYSVEL
+263 GQDNYTDNYTVEI

-300 INVTYFSTMGE
+300 INVTYFSTLGE

-320 SVLATSD
+320 TVLATSD
-327 SRIVITQ
+327 SKIVITQ
-334 GDGTESDITIDDLN
+334 GDGTESDITLEDLN

-389 FLRRYS
+389 FLRRYA

-407 LNTKLNNGNIDVKFM
+407 LNTKLLNGSIDVKFM
-422 NQVRFSVL
+422 NQIRFSVL
-430 KSLYRKKDNNYYPT
+430 KSLYRKKDKNYYPT
-444 TSNEYFLDGFKINGL
+444 TSNEYFLDGCKINGL

-473 GLDSGHWALANRVSG
+473 GLDSGHWAMAERVNK
-488 EIDKIFKNIVCY
+488 EIDSVFDGVVCY
-500 DTTDQYK
+500 KTSDGYV
-507 DVSSRIKQELR
+507 DVSEKVKQAIR
-518 KAVMPSEIP
+518 KAVMPSDIP
-527 LDYQVYSAKLSPMD
+527 MDYQVYSAKLSPLD

-604 YKYLN
+604 YKYLS
-609 DNTEFASPIYRS
+609 DNTEFASPVYRS

-639 FSPVANQYNQLDVS
+639 FSPVASQYNQLDAAQ
-653 ELQWLGSVTGEFIA
+653 LPWLGSVTSEFIA
-667 PGQITVEPFDFSLQ
+667 PGSVTMDPFDFTLQ
-681 YTVVEPN
+681 YTLVESN
-688 VKTTMT
+688 IKTTMT
-694 STFTI
+694 KTFTM
-699 PDQSTIQNLID
+699 PNQATIQNLISD
-710 VYYNSMIGSHLQTVT
+710 YCTTMISNHLETVT
-725 ELEIDKFVAYIWSQ
+725 DLEIDRFVAYIWAQ

-747 IKDQIVQ
+747 IADQIKS
-754 YTKQGDIDQIRGLR
+754 YTAQGDIETVRGLR
-768 SLIDAIKG
+768 ALIDSIKG
-776 WELGPDALT
+776 WELGPDSLT
-785 FKNTDTI
+785 FKDTDTI
-792 ESMVEVNGNTLY
+792 ASMSEINGSTLY
-804 SYLKYGLN
+804 DYLKYGLN
-812 YIKLIRNA
+812 YIKLIRNVLA
-820 LSYYVTKSLI
+820 YYVTKSLI

-848 VVPTDEIDLTVS
+848 VVPVDEIDLTVS
-860 LDSVLLTD
+860 LDSVLLTE

>member
-1 MASNALDQRKY
+1 MSNALDQRKY

-18 SIREQL
+18 AVREHL
-24 VTIMKAKGGN
+24 VSIMKAKGGN
-34 LADSSESAYG
+34 LADASESSYG
-44 RLMIDLFSGTSD
+44 RLMTDLFSGTAD

-88 GYSVRR
+88 GYSIRR

-118 IPKGTEFKL
+118 IPKGTEFTI

-133 AMDDMEFYYNHN
+133 AMDDMEFYYNRN
-145 TDPSNTGLMTQVS
+145 TDPSNTGLMTLVS
-158 GKAVVAEGQFKTV
+158 GKAVVAEGQFKTE

-178 QNQIHVINDPNFS
+178 QNQIHVVNDTTFS

-225 NVDPSVVSNDKLYWR
+225 NVDPSVVVNDKLYWR
-240 ISRRGLIDPAKENVL
+240 VSRRGLIDPAKENVL
-255 NDIDKFIN
+255 NDIEKFVA
-263 GQDNYTDNYSVEL
+263 GQDNYTDNYTVEI

-300 INVTYFSTMGE
+300 INVTYFSTLGE

-320 SVLATSD
+320 TVLATSD
-327 SRIVITQ
+327 SKIVITQ
-334 GDGTESDITIDDLN
+334 GDGTESDITLEDLN

-389 FLRRYS
+389 FLRRYA

-407 LNTKLNNGNIDVKFM
+407 LNTKLQNGSIDVKFM
-422 NQVRFSVL
+422 NQIRFSVL
-430 KSLYRKKDNNYYPT
+430 KSLYRKKDKNYYPT
-444 TSNEYFLDGFKINGL
+444 TSNEYFLDGCKINGL

-473 GLDSGHWALANRVSG
+473 GLDSGHWAMAERVNKA
-488 EIDKIFKNIVCY
+488 IDSVFDGVVCY
-500 DTTDQYK
+500 KNSEGYV
-507 DVSSRIKQELR
+507 DVSEKVKQAIR
-518 KAVMPSEIP
+518 KAVMPSDIP
-527 LDYQVYSAKLSPMD
+527 MDYQVYSAKLSPLD

-551 VMTALNQRGMVTLG
+551 VMTSLNQRGMVTLG

-599 VQNVI
+599 VQNII
-604 YKYLN
+604 YKYLS

-621 RIESLVHGLT
+621 RIEALVHNLT

-639 FSPVANQYNQLDVS
+639 FAPVVNQYNALDVAQ
-653 ELQWLGSVTGEFIA
+653 LPWLGSVTSEFIA
-667 PGQITVEPFDFSLQ
+667 PGSVTIDPFDFTLQ
-681 YTVVEPN
+681 YTLVESN
-688 VKTTMT
+688 VKTTT
-694 STFTI
+694 TRTFTM
-699 PDQSTIQNLID
+699 PNQSTIQNLIAD
-710 VYYNSMIGSHLQTVT
+710 YCSTMISNHLETVT
-725 ELEIDKFVAYIWSQ
+725 DLEIDRFVAYIWSQ

-747 IKDQIVQ
+747 IADQID
-754 YTKQGDIDQIRGLR
+754 TATAQGDIETVRSLR
-768 SLIDAIKG
+768 ALIDAIKG
-776 WELGPDALT
+776 WELGPDSLT
-785 FKNTDTI
+785 FKDTDTI
-792 ESMVEVNGNTLY
+792 TSMSEVNGNTLY
-804 SYLKYGLN
+804 DYLKYGLN
-812 YIKLIRNA
+812 YIKLIRNVLA
-820 LSYYVTKSLI
+820 YYVTKSLI

-835 ITNYTNDNEIVQI
+835 ITNYTNDNEIVQV
-848 VVPTDEIDLTVS
+848 VVPVDEIDLTVS
-860 LDSVLLTD
+860 LDSVLLTE

>member
-1 MASNALDQRKY
+1 MSNALDQRKY

-18 SIREQL
+18 AVREHL
-24 VTIMKAKGGN
+24 TTIMKAKGGN
-34 LADSSESAYG
+34 LADASESSYG
-44 RLMIDLFSGTSD
+44 RLMNDLFSGTAD

-63 SGFMNAFMEPSST
+63 SSFMNAFMEPSST

-99 AGIGIAATKTGKYN
+99 AGIGIAATKTGKYS

-118 IPKGTEFKL
+118 IPKGTEFTI

-133 AMDDMEFYYNHN
+133 AMDDMEFYYNRN
-145 TDPSNTGLMTQVS
+145 TDTANTGLMSLVS
-158 GKAVVAEGQFKTV
+158 GKAVVAEGQFKTE
-171 TLVSTGK
+171 TIVSTGR
-178 QNQIHVINDPNFS
+178 QNQIHIINDDSFS

-225 NVDPSVVSNDKLYWR
+225 NVDPSVVVNDKLYWR
-240 ISRRGLIDPAKENVL
+240 VSRRGLIDPAKENVI
-255 NDIDKFIN
+255 NDIDKFVS
-263 GQDNYTDNYSVEL
+263 GQDNYTDNYTVEI

-320 SVLATSD
+320 TVLATSD
-327 SRIVITQ
+327 SKIVITQ
-334 GDGTESDITIDDLN
+334 GDGTESDITIEDLN

-389 FLRRYS
+389 FLRRYA

-407 LNTKLNNGNIDVKFM
+407 LNTKLPNGGIDVKFM

-459 MYTWLYDYGELSKQ
+459 MYTWQYDYGELSDQ
-473 GLDSGHWALANRVSG
+473 GLDSGHWAMAERVKKA
-488 EIDKIFKNIVCY
+488 IDEQFKNVVCHP
-500 DTTDQYK
+500 TDNAEVDNTK
-507 DVSSRIKQELR
+507 DVKTAIM

-527 LDYQVYSAKLSPMD
+527 MDYKVYSAKLSPLD

-609 DNTEFASPIYRS
+609 DNTEFASPVFRS

-631 EVEGVDVT
+631 EVEGVDVK
-639 FSPVANQYNQLDVS
+639 FAPVNSQYNQLDVAQ
-653 ELQWLGSVTGEFIA
+653 LPWLGSVTGEFIS
-667 PGQITVEPFDFSLQ
+667 PGSVTIDPFDFSMQ
-681 YTVVEPN
+681 YTLVESN
-688 VKTTMT
+688 TKTTHT
-694 STFTI
+694 ATFTI
-699 PDQSTIQNLID
+699 PNQSTIQNLIAD
-710 VYYNSMIGSHLQTVT
+710 YCATMISGHLESVT
-725 ELEIDKFVAYIWSQ
+725 DMEIDKFVAYIWSQ
-739 VMQQIYTP
+739 VMQQVYTP
-747 IKDQIVQ
+747 ISDQI
-754 YTKQGDIDQIRGLR
+754 KKASSQGDIDTVRRLR
-768 SLIDAIKG
+768 ELIDAIKG
-776 WELGPDALT
+776 WEMGPDALS
-785 FKNTDTI
+785 FKDTEHI
-792 ESMVEVNGNTLY
+792 ISMSEINGSTLY
-804 SYLKYGLN
+804 DYLKYGLN
-812 YIKLIRNA
+812 YIKLVRNVLA
-820 LSYYVTKSLI
+820 YYVTKSLI

-848 VVPTDEIDLTVS
+848 VVPVDEIDLTVS
-860 LDSVLLTD
+860 LDSVLLTE

>member
-1 MASNALDQRKY
+1 MSNALDQRKY

-18 SIREQL
+18 AVREHL
-24 VTIMKAKGGN
+24 VAIMKAKGGN
-34 LADSSESAYG
+34 LADASESSYG
-44 RLMIDLFSGTSD
+44 RLMTDLFSGTAD

-63 SGFMNAFMEPSST
+63 SSFMSAFLEPSST

-118 IPKGTEFKL
+118 IPKGTEFTI

-133 AMDDMEFYYNHN
+133 AMDDMEFYYNRN
-145 TDPSNTGLMTQVS
+145 TDPSNTGLMTLVS
-158 GKAVVAEGQFKTV
+158 GKAVVAEGQFKTE

-178 QNQIHVINDPNFS
+178 QNQIHVVNDTTFS

-225 NVDPSVVSNDKLYWR
+225 NADPSVVVNDKLYWR
-240 ISRRGLIDPAKENVL
+240 VSRRGLIDPAKENVL
-255 NDIDKFIN
+255 NDIEKFVA
-263 GQDNYTDNYSVEL
+263 GQDNYTDNYTVEI

-300 INVTYFSTMGE
+300 INVTYFSTLGE

-320 SVLATSD
+320 TVLAASD
-327 SRIVITQ
+327 SKIVITQ
-334 GDGTESDITIDDLN
+334 GDGTESDITLEDLN

-389 FLRRYS
+389 FLRRYA

-407 LNTKLNNGNIDVKFM
+407 LNTKLLNGSIDVKFM
-422 NQVRFSVL
+422 NQIRFSVL
-430 KSLYRKKDNNYYPT
+430 KSLYRKKDKNYYPT
-444 TSNEYFLDGFKINGL
+444 TSNEYFLDGCKINGL

-473 GLDSGHWALANRVSG
+473 GLDSGHWAMAERVKK
-488 EIDKIFKNIVCY
+488 EIDSVFDGVVCY
-500 DTTDQYK
+500 KTSEGYV
-507 DVSSRIKQELR
+507 DVSAKVKQAIQ
-518 KAVMPSEIP
+518 KAVMPSDIP
-527 LDYQVYSAKLSPMD
+527 MDYQVYSAKLSPLD

-604 YKYLN
+604 YKYLS
-609 DNTEFASPIYRS
+609 DNTEFASPVYRS

-639 FSPVANQYNQLDVS
+639 FSPVASQYNQLDAAQ
-653 ELQWLGSVTGEFIA
+653 LPWLGSVTSEFIA
-667 PGQITVEPFDFSLQ
+667 PGSVTMDPFDFTLQ
-681 YTVVEPN
+681 YTLVESN
-688 VKTTMT
+688 IKTTMT
-694 STFTI
+694 KTFTM
-699 PDQSTIQNLID
+699 PNQATIQNLISD
-710 VYYNSMIGSHLQTVT
+710 YCTTMISNHLETVT
-725 ELEIDKFVAYIWSQ
+725 DLEIDRFVAYIWAQ

-747 IKDQIVQ
+747 IADQIKA
-754 YTKQGDIDQIRGLR
+754 YTAQGDIETVRGLR
-768 SLIDAIKG
+768 ALIDAIKG
-776 WELGPDALT
+776 WELGPDSLT
-785 FKNTDTI
+785 FKDTDTI
-792 ESMVEVNGNTLY
+792 ASMSEINGSTLY
-804 SYLKYGLN
+804 DYLKYGLN
-812 YIKLIRNA
+812 YIKLIRNVLA
-820 LSYYVTKSLI
+820 YYVTKSLI

-848 VVPTDEIDLTVS
+848 VVPVDEIDLTVS
-860 LDSVLLTD
+860 LDSVLLTE

>member
-76 STPSI
+76 SIPSI

-133 AMDDMEFYYNHN
+133 AMDDMEFYYNRN
-145 TDPSNTGLMTQVS
+145 TDTSNTGLMTLVS
-158 GKAVVAEGQFKTV
+158 GKSVVAEGQFKTV

-178 QNQIHVINDPNFS
+178 QNQIHIINDPTFS

-225 NVDPSVVSNDKLYWR
+225 NVDPSVVSDDKLYWR
-240 ISRRGLIDPAKENVL
+240 ISRRGLIDPAKENIL
-255 NDIDKFIN
+255 NDIDKFVT

-288 GDGLNSAIPYGL
+288 GDGLKSAIPYGL

-327 SRIVITQ
+327 SKIVITQ
-334 GDGTESDITIDDLN
+334 GDGTESDITVEDLN

-365 SIKADAPYIFN
+365 SIKTDAPYIFN

-389 FLRRYS
+389 FLRRYA
-395 DVKYATAFGEDI
+395 DVKYATAYGEDI
-407 LNTKLNNGNIDVKFM
+407 LNTKLLNGNIDVKFM
-422 NQVRFSVL
+422 NQIRFSVL

-459 MYTWLYDYGELSKQ
+459 MYTWQYDYGELSKV
-473 GLDSGHWALANRVSG
+473 GLDTGHLAMANRVKD
-488 EIDKIFKNIVCY
+488 EIEKSFAGVVCY
-500 DTTDQYK
+500 NSSSE
-507 DVSSRIKQELR
+507 DVTNTVKSEIMN
-518 KAVMPSEIP
+518 AVMPKFP
-527 LDYQVYSAKLSPMD
+527 LDYQVYSAKLTPLD
-541 FVETGSELYN
+541 FVETGSELYS
-551 VMTALNQRGMVTLG
+551 VMTALNQRGMLTVG
-565 GGYHN
+565 GGFHN

-576 HEMQCHLDITLYR
+576 HEVQCHLDITLYR

-599 VQNVI
+599 VQNAI

-609 DNTEFASPIYRS
+609 DNTEFAAPVYRS
-621 RIESLVHGLT
+621 RIEAIVHNLT

-639 FSPVANQYNQLDVS
+639 FAPVDSQYNQLDLGN
-653 ELQWLGSVTGEFIA
+653 LQWFSPVTGEYITSGSVTSDG
-667 PGQITVEPFDFSLQ
+667 GDFNLE
-681 YTVVEPN
+681 YTVVGPYTKKIE
-688 VKTTMT
+688 TE
-694 STFTI
+694 TFTL
-699 PDQSTIQNLID
+699 PSQAKLQQLISDYYDNFIAGNYDRITDMD
-710 VYYNSMIGSHLQTVT
+710 V
-725 ELEIDKFVAYIWSQ
+725 DKFVSYIWDQ

-747 IKDQIVQ
+747 IHDQVVAYSKAGNLPKAEELNNVIQ
-754 YTKQGDIDQIRGLR
+754 T
-768 SLIDAIKG
+768 IKG
-776 WELGPDALT
+776 WELGPDSVT
-785 FKNTDTI
+785 FKDTDTI
-792 ESMVEVNGNTLY
+792 NSMSEVNGSVLY
-804 SYLKYGLN
+804 DYIKYGLN
-812 YIKLIRNA
+812 YIKLVRNVLA
-820 LSYYVTKSLI
+820 YYITKNLI

-835 ITNYTNDNEIVQI
+835 ITKYTNDNEIVQI

>member
-12 AKISFE
+12 AKLSFE
-18 SIREQL
+18 SVREQL

-34 LADSSESAYG
+34 FADASDSSYG

-56 LMGYYAE
+56 LMGYYTE
-63 SGFMNAFMEPSST
+63 SSFMNAFMEPSSN

-99 AGIGIAATKTGKYN
+99 AGIGIAATQTGKYS

-118 IPKGTEFKL
+118 IPKGTEFTI

-133 AMDDMEFYYNHN
+133 AMDDMEFYYNRN
-145 TDPSNTGLMTQVS
+145 NDPSNTGLMTLVS
-158 GKAVVAEGQFKTV
+158 GKAVVAEGQFKTE

-178 QNQIHVINDPNFS
+178 QNQIHIVNDTTFS

-225 NVDPSVVSNDKLYWR
+225 NVDPSVVSHDKLYWR
-240 ISRRGLIDPAKENVL
+240 ISRRGLIDPSKESVL
-255 NDIDKFIN
+255 NDIEQFAA
-263 GQDNYTDNYSVEL
+263 GQDNYTDNYTVEI

-300 INVTYFSTMGE
+300 INVTYFSTLGE

-327 SRIVITQ
+327 SKIVITQ
-334 GDGTESDITIDDLN
+334 GDGTESDITLEDLN

-353 DIRSGLDIQSIE
+353 DIRNGMDIQTNE

-376 SLDKLVNRMSYKI
+376 SLDKLVNRLSYKI
-389 FLRRYS
+389 FLRRYA
-395 DVKYATAFGEDI
+395 DVKYATAYGEDI
-407 LNTKLNNGNIDVKFM
+407 LNTKLGNGGIDVKFM

-430 KSLYRKKDNNYYPT
+430 KSLYRKKDGNYYPT
-444 TSNEYFLDGFKINGL
+444 TSNEYFLEGFKINGL
-459 MYTWLYDYGELSKQ
+459 MYTWQYDYGELSKK
-473 GLDSGHWALANRVSG
+473 GLDQGHVALADRVKKALIAAG
-488 EIDKIFKNIVCY
+488 V
-500 DTTDQYK
+500 TADQQT
-507 DVSSRIKQELR
+507 S
-518 KAVMPSEIP
+518 VMRAIMPDFP
-527 LDYQVYSAKLSPMD
+527 MDYQVYSAKLTPLD
-541 FVETGSELYN
+541 FVEDGSELYS
-551 VMTALNQRGMVTLG
+551 VMTALNQRGMITVG

-576 HEMQCHLDITLYR
+576 HEMQCHLDVTMYR

-599 VQNVI
+599 IQNVI
-604 YKYLN
+604 YKYLS
-609 DNTEFASPIYRS
+609 DNTEFASPVYRS

-631 EVEGVDVT
+631 EVEGVDVR
-639 FSPVANQYNQLDVS
+639 FAPVDSQYNQLDINQ
-653 ELQWLGSVTGEFIA
+653 LKWLGSVTGEFIA
-667 PGQITVEPFDFSLQ
+667 PGSITMDPVDFTLQ
-681 YTVVEPN
+681 YTVVGPN
-688 VKTTMT
+688 AKTTLVD
-694 STFTI
+694 TFTL
-699 PDQSTIQNLID
+699 PDQTAMQCRVADYCKNFIADNFES
-710 VYYNSMIGSHLQTVT
+710 VT
-725 ELEIDKFVAYIWSQ
+725 DMEIDKFVAYIWSQ

-747 IKDQIVQ
+747 ITDALNAARNKGEIE
-754 YTKQGDIDQIRGLR
+754 TAKALN
-768 SLIDAIKG
+768 SLINAIKG
-776 WELGPDALT
+776 WELGPDAVS

-792 ESMVEVNGNTLY
+792 VSMTEVNGSVLY
-804 SYLKYGLN
+804 DYLKYGLN
-812 YIKLIRNA
+812 YIKLVRNVLA
-820 LSYYVTKSLI
+820 YYVTNSLI

-848 VVPTDEIDLTVS
+848 VVPVDEIDLKVS
-860 LDSVLLTD
+860 LDSVLLTE